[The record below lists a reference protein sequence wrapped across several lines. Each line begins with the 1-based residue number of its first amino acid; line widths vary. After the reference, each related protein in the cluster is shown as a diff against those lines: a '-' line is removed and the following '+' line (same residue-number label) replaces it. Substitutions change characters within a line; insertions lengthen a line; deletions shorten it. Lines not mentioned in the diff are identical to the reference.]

1 MTADEQEFGIDDADR
16 VVNALDSQVDV
27 ESSTDHAEGSSHE
40 HPLLRRLNGPQKLA
54 AQHVHGPLLVLA
66 GPGSGK
72 TRVMT
77 HRIAHMIAQGVP
89 AWEIV
94 ALTFT
99 NKAADEMK
107 RRLAMLVPGQKVW
120 AGTFHKFCATLLRR
134 YASLVG
140 LKENFSIYDRDDQR
154 KALKQA
160 IEEADVELFQYTPD
174 EIANKISWAKNQLIS
189 PEEFAARPGDPLGSL
204 VERTYAAY
212 QRRLLDAN
220 AADFDD
226 LLYHVARLM
235 REHADLR
242 RALDQR
248 FKYILVDE
256 YQDTNLVQYMIV
268 RGLSMDHQNLAV
280 TGDPDQS
287 IYGWRGASLN
297 NIMEFEQDYPEVE
310 VVRLEQNYRSTS
322 TILSVA
328 DQLIRNNAY
337 RKHKELFTEN
347 AGGSPVKLVHYSDHR
362 DEADRIADQILDAIS
377 EGRRQARD
385 YAIFYRVNALSR
397 TLEQALRK
405 RGLPYQIVNGLEF
418 YQRREVKDVLAY
430 LLLLNNP
437 QDDIAFERIIN
448 VPARKIGKLTVGH
461 LRRHARQYRIPMID
475 AAREA
480 LTVDGLS
487 ARSAKMVAQF
497 VNLYDEL
504 RPLVTQPVEELM
516 GQVLIKTGYRDLL
529 ANSDKEEDQQR
540 LANIDELLSA
550 AREYDDD
557 FGEEGGL
564 EGFLEQASLVA
575 DTDALHTENDKI
587 TLMTL
592 HAAKGLE
599 FPCVFIVACEDNLIP
614 HSRSKNDP
622 DQIEEERRLLFVGIT
637 RAEEELQLS
646 LAHYRTLRGSD
657 FPTSA
662 SPFLLELPR
671 EQMDV
676 RDMGLGSRFQLPDYE
691 PDSGVEMAFDAPW
704 GFEAEAAAQD
714 SVEEEVYQDETET
727 PRKGKKSK
735 KPAAVSGVKLM
746 TAAQMAGESE
756 SKRVDPELFQF
767 GMLVSHPE
775 YGSGKIV
782 ALSGNGLKRT
792 ATIDFFG
799 GSQKKFRLA
808 FAPLQPISSVD

>member
-1 MTADEQEFGIDDADR
+1 MTEKED
-16 VVNALDSQVDV
+16 
-27 ESSTDHAEGSSHE
+27 GSSGSIPATG
-40 HPLLRRLNGPQKLA
+40 HPLLDRLNGPQKA
-54 AQHVHGPLLVLA
+54 AASHVEGALLVLA

-160 IEEADVELFQYTPD
+160 IEEAEVELFQYTPD

-189 PEEFAARPGDPLGSL
+189 PEEYTARPGDPLGSL
-204 VERTYAAY
+204 VERTYEAY

-226 LLYHVARLM
+226 LLYHVARLI
-235 REHADLR
+235 RDHEDLR

-268 RGLSMDHQNLAV
+268 RGLSIDHPNLAV

-297 NIMEFEQDYPEVE
+297 NIMEFEQDYPDVK
-310 VVRLEQNYRSTS
+310 VVRLEQNYRSTHA
-322 TILSVA
+322 ILSVA

-347 AGGSPVKLVHYSDHR
+347 QGGTAVKLVHYSDHR
-362 DEADRIADQILDAIS
+362 DEADRIADQILDAVQ

-385 YAIFYRVNALSR
+385 FAIFYRVNALSR
-397 TLEQALRK
+397 TLEQALRR

-418 YQRREVKDVLAY
+418 YQRREVKDILAY

-448 VPARKIGKLTVGH
+448 VPARKIGKTTVGH
-461 LRRHARQYRIPMID
+461 LRRHARQYRMPMID

-480 LTVDGLS
+480 LTIEGLS
-487 ARSAKMVAQF
+487 PRSAKMVAQF
-497 VNLYDEL
+497 VSLYDEL
-504 RPLVTQPVEELM
+504 SPLVTQPVEELM
-516 GQVLIKTGYRDLL
+516 GQVMVKTAYRDLL

-550 AREYDDD
+550 AREYDDEV
-557 FGEEGGL
+557 GEEGGL

-599 FPCVFIVACEDNLIP
+599 FPCVYIVACEDNLIP

-676 RDMGLGSRFQLPDYE
+676 RDMGLGSRFDLPDFMPE
-691 PDSGVEMAFDAPW
+691 TDVEMTFETPWEGDAD
-704 GFEAEAAAQD
+704 FSAD
-714 SVEEEVYQDETET
+714 SSPEEEVYDDQGSKSG
-727 PRKGKKSK
+727 KGGSKKKKSG
-735 KPAAVSGVKLM
+735 SGGHKLL
-746 TAAQMAGESE
+746 TAAQMAGESV
-756 SKRVDPELFQF
+756 SRRVDPELFQF

-782 ALSGNGLKRT
+782 ALSGRGLKRT
-792 ATIDFFG
+792 ASVDFFD

-808 FAPLQPISSVD
+808 FATLQPISAAD

>member
-1 MTADEQEFGIDDADR
+1 MTEKKD
-16 VVNALDSQVDV
+16 
-27 ESSTDHAEGSSHE
+27 GSSGSIHAMG
-40 HPLLRRLNGPQKLA
+40 HALLDRLNGPQKA
-54 AQHVHGPLLVLA
+54 AASHVEGALLVLA

-77 HRIAHMIAQGVP
+77 HRIAHMIGQGVP

-160 IEEADVELFQYTPD
+160 IEEAEVELFQYTPD

-189 PEEFAARPGDPLGSL
+189 PEEYTARPGDPLGSL
-204 VERTYAAY
+204 VERTYEAY
-212 QRRLLDAN
+212 QRRLLEAN

-226 LLYHVARLM
+226 LLYHVARLI
-235 REHADLR
+235 RDHEDLR

-268 RGLSMDHQNLAV
+268 RGLSIDHPNLAV

-297 NIMEFEQDYPEVE
+297 NIMEFEQDYPDVE
-310 VVRLEQNYRSTS
+310 VVRLEQNYRSTHA
-322 TILSVA
+322 ILSVA
-328 DQLIRNNAY
+328 DQLIRNNAF

-347 AGGSPVKLVHYSDHR
+347 QGGTAVKLVHYSDHR
-362 DEADRIADQILDAIS
+362 DEADRIADQILDAVQ

-385 YAIFYRVNALSR
+385 FAIFYRVNALSR
-397 TLEQALRK
+397 TLEQALRR

-418 YQRREVKDVLAY
+418 YQRREVKDILAY

-448 VPARKIGKLTVGH
+448 VPARKIGKTTVGH
-461 LRRHARQYRIPMID
+461 LRRHARQYRMPMID

-480 LTVDGLS
+480 LTIEGLS
-487 ARSAKMVAQF
+487 PRSAKMVAQF
-497 VNLYDEL
+497 VSLYDEL
-504 RPLVTQPVEELM
+504 SPLVTQPVEELM
-516 GQVLIKTGYRDLL
+516 GQVMVKTAYRDLL

-550 AREYDDD
+550 AREYDDEV
-557 FGEEGGL
+557 GEEGGL

-599 FPCVFIVACEDNLIP
+599 FPCVYIVACEDNLIP

-676 RDMGLGSRFQLPDYE
+676 RDMGLGSRFDLPDFMPE
-691 PDSGVEMAFDAPW
+691 TDVEMTFETPWEGDAD
-704 GFEAEAAAQD
+704 FSAD
-714 SVEEEVYQDETET
+714 SSPEEEVYDDQGAKSG
-727 PRKGKKSK
+727 KGGSKKKKSG
-735 KPAAVSGVKLM
+735 SGGHKLL
-746 TAAQMAGESE
+746 TAAQMAGESV
-756 SKRVDPELFQF
+756 SRRVDPELFQF

-782 ALSGNGLKRT
+782 ALSGRGLKRT
-792 ATIDFFG
+792 A
-799 GSQKKFRLA
+799 
-808 FAPLQPISSVD
+808 

>member
-1 MTADEQEFGIDDADR
+1 MTEKED
-16 VVNALDSQVDV
+16 
-27 ESSTDHAEGSSHE
+27 GSSGSIPAPG
-40 HPLLRRLNGPQKLA
+40 HPLLDRLNGPQKA
-54 AQHVHGPLLVLA
+54 AASHVEGALLVLA

-160 IEEADVELFQYTPD
+160 IEEAEVELFQYTPD

-189 PEEFAARPGDPLGSL
+189 PEEYTARPGDPLGSL
-204 VERTYAAY
+204 VERTYEAY
-212 QRRLLDAN
+212 QRRLLEAN

-226 LLYHVARLM
+226 LLYHVARLI
-235 REHADLR
+235 RDHEDLR

-268 RGLSMDHQNLAV
+268 RGLSIDHPNLAV

-297 NIMEFEQDYPEVE
+297 NIMEFEQDYPDVE
-310 VVRLEQNYRSTS
+310 VVRLEQNYRSTHA
-322 TILSVA
+322 ILSVA

-347 AGGSPVKLVHYSDHR
+347 QGGTAVKLVHYSDHR
-362 DEADRIADQILDAIS
+362 DEADRIADQILDAVQ

-385 YAIFYRVNALSR
+385 FAIFYRVNALSR
-397 TLEQALRK
+397 TLEQALRR

-418 YQRREVKDVLAY
+418 YQRREVKDILAY

-448 VPARKIGKLTVGH
+448 VPARKIGKTTVGH
-461 LRRHARQYRIPMID
+461 LRRHARQYRMPMID

-480 LTVDGLS
+480 LTIEGLS
-487 ARSAKMVAQF
+487 PRSAKMVAQF
-497 VNLYDEL
+497 VSLYDEL
-504 RPLVTQPVEELM
+504 SPLVTQPVEELM
-516 GQVLIKTGYRDLL
+516 GQVMVKTAYRDLL

-550 AREYDDD
+550 AREYDDEV
-557 FGEEGGL
+557 GEEGGL

-599 FPCVFIVACEDNLIP
+599 FPCVYIVACEDNLIP

-676 RDMGLGSRFQLPDYE
+676 RDMGLGSRFDLPDFMPE
-691 PDSGVEMAFDAPW
+691 TDVEMTFETPWEGDAD
-704 GFEAEAAAQD
+704 FSAD
-714 SVEEEVYQDETET
+714 SSPEEEVYDDQGSKSG
-727 PRKGKKSK
+727 KGGSKKKKSG
-735 KPAAVSGVKLM
+735 SGGHKLL
-746 TAAQMAGESE
+746 TAAQMAGESV
-756 SKRVDPELFQF
+756 SRRVDPELFQF

-782 ALSGNGLKRT
+782 ALSGRGLKRT
-792 ATIDFFG
+792 ASVDFFD

-808 FAPLQPISSVD
+808 FATLQPISAAD

>member
-1 MTADEQEFGIDDADR
+1 MTEKKD
-16 VVNALDSQVDV
+16 
-27 ESSTDHAEGSSHE
+27 GSSGSIHAMG
-40 HPLLRRLNGPQKLA
+40 HALLDRLNGPQKA
-54 AQHVHGPLLVLA
+54 AASHVEGALLVLA

-77 HRIAHMIAQGVP
+77 HRIAHMIGQGVP

-160 IEEADVELFQYTPD
+160 IEEAEVELFQYTPD

-189 PEEFAARPGDPLGSL
+189 PEEYTARPGDPLGSL
-204 VERTYAAY
+204 VERTYEAY
-212 QRRLLDAN
+212 QRRLLEAN
-220 AADFDD
+220 AVDFDD
-226 LLYHVARLM
+226 LLYHVARLI
-235 REHADLR
+235 RDHEDLR

-268 RGLSMDHQNLAV
+268 RGLSIDHPNLAV

-297 NIMEFEQDYPEVE
+297 NIMEFEQDYPDVE
-310 VVRLEQNYRSTS
+310 VVRLEQNYRSTHA
-322 TILSVA
+322 ILSVA

-347 AGGSPVKLVHYSDHR
+347 QGGTAVKLVHYSDHR
-362 DEADRIADQILDAIS
+362 DEADRIADQILDAVQ

-385 YAIFYRVNALSR
+385 FAIFYRVNALSR
-397 TLEQALRK
+397 TLEQALRR

-418 YQRREVKDVLAY
+418 YQRREVKDILAY

-448 VPARKIGKLTVGH
+448 VPARKIGKTTVGH
-461 LRRHARQYRIPMID
+461 LRRHARQYRMPMID

-480 LTVDGLS
+480 LTIEGLS
-487 ARSAKMVAQF
+487 PRSAKMVAQF
-497 VNLYDEL
+497 VSLYDEL
-504 RPLVTQPVEELM
+504 SPLVTQPVEELM
-516 GQVLIKTGYRDLL
+516 GQVMVKTAYRDLL

-550 AREYDDD
+550 AREYDDEV
-557 FGEEGGL
+557 GEEGGL

-599 FPCVFIVACEDNLIP
+599 FPCVYIVACEDNLIP

-676 RDMGLGSRFQLPDYE
+676 RDMGLGSRFDLPDLMPE
-691 PDSGVEMAFDAPW
+691 TDVEMTFETPWEGDAD
-704 GFEAEAAAQD
+704 FSVD
-714 SVEEEVYQDETET
+714 SSPEEEVYDDQGAKSG
-727 PRKGKKSK
+727 KGGSKKKKSG
-735 KPAAVSGVKLM
+735 SGGHKLL
-746 TAAQMAGESE
+746 TAAQMAGESV
-756 SKRVDPELFQF
+756 SRRVDPELFQF

-782 ALSGNGLKRT
+782 ALSGRGLKRT
-792 ATIDFFG
+792 ASVDFFD

-808 FAPLQPISSVD
+808 FATLQPISAAD

>member
-1 MTADEQEFGIDDADR
+1 MTEKKD
-16 VVNALDSQVDV
+16 
-27 ESSTDHAEGSSHE
+27 GSSGSIHAMG
-40 HPLLRRLNGPQKLA
+40 HALLDRLNGPQKA
-54 AQHVHGPLLVLA
+54 AASHVEGALLVLA

-77 HRIAHMIAQGVP
+77 HRIAHMIGQGVP

-160 IEEADVELFQYTPD
+160 IEEAEVELFQYTPD

-189 PEEFAARPGDPLGSL
+189 PEEYTARPGDPLGSL
-204 VERTYAAY
+204 VERTYEAY
-212 QRRLLDAN
+212 QRRLLEAN
-220 AADFDD
+220 AVDFDD
-226 LLYHVARLM
+226 LLYHVARLI
-235 REHADLR
+235 RDHEDLR

-268 RGLSMDHQNLAV
+268 RGLSIDHPNLAV

-297 NIMEFEQDYPEVE
+297 NIMEFEQDYPDVE
-310 VVRLEQNYRSTS
+310 VVRLEQNYRSTHA
-322 TILSVA
+322 ILSVA

-347 AGGSPVKLVHYSDHR
+347 QGGTAVKLVHYSDHR
-362 DEADRIADQILDAIS
+362 DEADRIADQILDAVQ

-385 YAIFYRVNALSR
+385 FAIFYRVNALSR
-397 TLEQALRK
+397 TLEQALRR

-418 YQRREVKDVLAY
+418 YQRREVKDILAY

-448 VPARKIGKLTVGH
+448 VPARKIGKTTVGH
-461 LRRHARQYRIPMID
+461 LRRHARQYRMPMID

-480 LTVDGLS
+480 LTIEGLS
-487 ARSAKMVAQF
+487 PRSAKMVAQF
-497 VNLYDEL
+497 VSLYDEL
-504 RPLVTQPVEELM
+504 SPLVTQPVEELM
-516 GQVLIKTGYRDLL
+516 GQVMVKTAYRDLL

-550 AREYDDD
+550 AREYDDEV
-557 FGEEGGL
+557 GEEGGL

-599 FPCVFIVACEDNLIP
+599 FPCVYIVACEDNLIP

-676 RDMGLGSRFQLPDYE
+676 RAMGLGSRFDLPDFMPE
-691 PDSGVEMAFDAPW
+691 TDVEMTFETPW
-704 GFEAEAAAQD
+704 EGYADFSAD
-714 SVEEEVYQDETET
+714 SSPEEEVYDDQGAKSG
-727 PRKGKKSK
+727 KGGSKKKKSG
-735 KPAAVSGVKLM
+735 SGGHKLL
-746 TAAQMAGESE
+746 TAAQMAGESV
-756 SKRVDPELFQF
+756 SRRVDPELFQF

-782 ALSGNGLKRT
+782 ALSGRGLKRT
-792 ATIDFFG
+792 ASVDFFD

-808 FAPLQPISSVD
+808 FATLQPISAAD

>member
-1 MTADEQEFGIDDADR
+1 MGH
-16 VVNALDSQVDV
+16 ALLD
-27 ESSTDHAEGSSHE
+27 
-40 HPLLRRLNGPQKLA
+40 RLNGPQKA
-54 AQHVHGPLLVLA
+54 AASHVEGALLVLA

-77 HRIAHMIAQGVP
+77 HRIAHMIGQGVP

-160 IEEADVELFQYTPD
+160 IEEAEVELFQYTPD

-189 PEEFAARPGDPLGSL
+189 PEEYTARPGDPLGSL
-204 VERTYAAY
+204 VERTYEAY
-212 QRRLLDAN
+212 QRRLLEAN
-220 AADFDD
+220 AVDFDD
-226 LLYHVARLM
+226 LLYHVARLI
-235 REHADLR
+235 RDHEDLR

-268 RGLSMDHQNLAV
+268 RGLSIDHPNLAV

-297 NIMEFEQDYPEVE
+297 NIMEFEQDYPDVE
-310 VVRLEQNYRSTS
+310 VVRLEQNYRSTHA
-322 TILSVA
+322 ILSVA

-347 AGGSPVKLVHYSDHR
+347 QGGTAVKLVHYSDHR
-362 DEADRIADQILDAIS
+362 DEADRIADQILDAVQ

-385 YAIFYRVNALSR
+385 FAIFYRVNALSR
-397 TLEQALRK
+397 TLEQALRR

-418 YQRREVKDVLAY
+418 YQRREVKDILAY

-448 VPARKIGKLTVGH
+448 VPARKIGKTTVGH
-461 LRRHARQYRIPMID
+461 LRRHARQYRMPMID

-480 LTVDGLS
+480 LTIEGLS
-487 ARSAKMVAQF
+487 PRSAKMVAQF
-497 VNLYDEL
+497 VSLYDEL
-504 RPLVTQPVEELM
+504 SPLVTQPVEELM
-516 GQVLIKTGYRDLL
+516 GQVMVKTAYRDLL

-550 AREYDDD
+550 AREYDDEV
-557 FGEEGGL
+557 GEEGGL

-599 FPCVFIVACEDNLIP
+599 FPCVYIVACEDNLIP

-676 RDMGLGSRFQLPDYE
+676 RDMGLGSRFDLPDFMPE
-691 PDSGVEMAFDAPW
+691 TDVEMTFETPWEGDAD
-704 GFEAEAAAQD
+704 FSAD
-714 SVEEEVYQDETET
+714 SSPEEEVYDDQGAKSG
-727 PRKGKKSK
+727 KGGSKKKKS
-735 KPAAVSGVKLM
+735 
-746 TAAQMAGESE
+746 
-756 SKRVDPELFQF
+756 
-767 GMLVSHPE
+767 
-775 YGSGKIV
+775 GSN
-782 ALSGNGLKRT
+782 LLY
-792 ATIDFFG
+792 
-799 GSQKKFRLA
+799 L
-808 FAPLQPISSVD
+808 

>member
-1 MTADEQEFGIDDADR
+1 MGH
-16 VVNALDSQVDV
+16 ALLD
-27 ESSTDHAEGSSHE
+27 
-40 HPLLRRLNGPQKLA
+40 RLNGPQKA
-54 AQHVHGPLLVLA
+54 AASHVEGALLVLA

-160 IEEADVELFQYTPD
+160 IEEAEVELFQYTPD

-189 PEEFAARPGDPLGSL
+189 PEEYTARPGDPLGSL
-204 VERTYAAY
+204 VERTYEAY
-212 QRRLLDAN
+212 QRRLLEAN
-220 AADFDD
+220 AVDFDD
-226 LLYHVARLM
+226 LLYHVARLI
-235 REHADLR
+235 RDHEDLR

-268 RGLSMDHQNLAV
+268 RGLSIDHPNLAV

-297 NIMEFEQDYPEVE
+297 NIMEFEQDYPDVE
-310 VVRLEQNYRSTS
+310 VVRLEQNYRSTHA
-322 TILSVA
+322 ILSVA

-347 AGGSPVKLVHYSDHR
+347 QGGTAVKLVHYSDHR
-362 DEADRIADQILDAIS
+362 DEADRIADQILDAVQ

-385 YAIFYRVNALSR
+385 FAIFYRVNALSR
-397 TLEQALRK
+397 TLEQALRR

-418 YQRREVKDVLAY
+418 YQRREVKDILAY

-448 VPARKIGKLTVGH
+448 VPARKIGKTTVGH
-461 LRRHARQYRIPMID
+461 LRRHARQYRMPMID

-480 LTVDGLS
+480 LTIEGLS
-487 ARSAKMVAQF
+487 PRSAKMVAQF
-497 VNLYDEL
+497 VSLYDEL
-504 RPLVTQPVEELM
+504 SPLVTQPVEELM
-516 GQVLIKTGYRDLL
+516 GQVMVKTAYRDLL

-550 AREYDDD
+550 AREYDDEV
-557 FGEEGGL
+557 GEEGGL

-599 FPCVFIVACEDNLIP
+599 FPCVYIVACEDNLIP

-676 RDMGLGSRFQLPDYE
+676 RDMGLGSRFDLPDFMPE
-691 PDSGVEMAFDAPW
+691 TDVEMTFETPWEGDAD
-704 GFEAEAAAQD
+704 FSAD
-714 SVEEEVYQDETET
+714 SSPEEEVYDDQGAKSG
-727 PRKGKKSK
+727 KGGSKKKKSG
-735 KPAAVSGVKLM
+735 SGGHKLL
-746 TAAQMAGESE
+746 TAAQMAGESV
-756 SKRVDPELFQF
+756 SRRVDPELFQF

-782 ALSGNGLKRT
+782 ALSGRGLKRT
-792 ATIDFFG
+792 ASVDFFD

-808 FAPLQPISSVD
+808 FATLQPISAAD

>member
-1 MTADEQEFGIDDADR
+1 MTEKKD
-16 VVNALDSQVDV
+16 
-27 ESSTDHAEGSSHE
+27 GSSGSIHAMG
-40 HPLLRRLNGPQKLA
+40 HALLDRLNGPQKA
-54 AQHVHGPLLVLA
+54 AASHVEGALLVLA

-77 HRIAHMIAQGVP
+77 HRIAHMIGQGVP

-160 IEEADVELFQYTPD
+160 IEEAEVELFQYTPD

-189 PEEFAARPGDPLGSL
+189 PEEYTARPGDPLGSL
-204 VERTYAAY
+204 VERTYEAY
-212 QRRLLDAN
+212 QRRLLEAN
-220 AADFDD
+220 AVDFDD
-226 LLYHVARLM
+226 LLYHVARLI
-235 REHADLR
+235 RDHEDLR

-268 RGLSMDHQNLAV
+268 RGLSIDHPNLAV

-297 NIMEFEQDYPEVE
+297 NIMEFEQDYPDVE
-310 VVRLEQNYRSTS
+310 VVRLEQNYRSTHA
-322 TILSVA
+322 ILSVA

-347 AGGSPVKLVHYSDHR
+347 QGGTAVKLVHYSDHR
-362 DEADRIADQILDAIS
+362 DEADRIADQILDAVQ

-385 YAIFYRVNALSR
+385 FAIFYRVNALSR
-397 TLEQALRK
+397 TLEQALRR

-418 YQRREVKDVLAY
+418 YQRREVKDILAY

-448 VPARKIGKLTVGH
+448 VPARKIGKTTVGH
-461 LRRHARQYRIPMID
+461 LRRHARQYRMPMID

-480 LTVDGLS
+480 LTIEGLS
-487 ARSAKMVAQF
+487 PRSAKMVAQF
-497 VNLYDEL
+497 VSLYDEL
-504 RPLVTQPVEELM
+504 SPLVTQPVEELM
-516 GQVLIKTGYRDLL
+516 GQVMVKTAYRDLL

-550 AREYDDD
+550 AREYDDEV
-557 FGEEGGL
+557 GEEGGL

-599 FPCVFIVACEDNLIP
+599 FPCVYIVACEDNLIP

-676 RDMGLGSRFQLPDYE
+676 RDMGLGSRFDLPDFMPE
-691 PDSGVEMAFDAPW
+691 TDVEMTFETPWEGDAD
-704 GFEAEAAAQD
+704 FSAE
-714 SVEEEVYQDETET
+714 SSPEEEVYDDQGAKSG
-727 PRKGKKSK
+727 KGGSKKKKSG
-735 KPAAVSGVKLM
+735 SGGHKLL
-746 TAAQMAGESE
+746 TAAQMAGESV
-756 SKRVDPELFQF
+756 SRRVDPELFQF

-782 ALSGNGLKRT
+782 ALSGRGLKRT
-792 ATIDFFG
+792 ASVDFFD

-808 FAPLQPISSVD
+808 FATLQPISAAD

>member
-1 MTADEQEFGIDDADR
+1 MTEKKD
-16 VVNALDSQVDV
+16 
-27 ESSTDHAEGSSHE
+27 GSSGSIHAMG
-40 HPLLRRLNGPQKLA
+40 HALLDRLNGPQKA
-54 AQHVHGPLLVLA
+54 AASHVEGALLVLA

-77 HRIAHMIAQGVP
+77 HRIAHMIGQGVP

-160 IEEADVELFQYTPD
+160 IEEAEVELFQYTPD

-189 PEEFAARPGDPLGSL
+189 PEEYTARPGDPLGSL
-204 VERTYAAY
+204 VERTYEAY
-212 QRRLLDAN
+212 QRRLLEAN
-220 AADFDD
+220 AVDFDD
-226 LLYHVARLM
+226 LLYHVARLI
-235 REHADLR
+235 RDHEDLR

-268 RGLSMDHQNLAV
+268 RGLSIDHPNLAV

-297 NIMEFEQDYPEVE
+297 NIMEFEQDYPDVE
-310 VVRLEQNYRSTS
+310 VVRLEQNYRSTHA
-322 TILSVA
+322 ILSVA

-347 AGGSPVKLVHYSDHR
+347 QGGTAVKLVHYSDHR
-362 DEADRIADQILDAIS
+362 DEADRIADQILDAVQ

-385 YAIFYRVNALSR
+385 FAIFYRVNALSR
-397 TLEQALRK
+397 TLEQALRR

-418 YQRREVKDVLAY
+418 YQRREVKDILAY

-448 VPARKIGKLTVGH
+448 VPARKIGKTTVGH
-461 LRRHARQYRIPMID
+461 LRRHARQYRMPMID

-480 LTVDGLS
+480 LTIEGLS
-487 ARSAKMVAQF
+487 PRSAKMVAQF
-497 VNLYDEL
+497 VSLYYEL
-504 RPLVTQPVEELM
+504 SPLVTQPVEELM
-516 GQVLIKTGYRDLL
+516 GQVMVKTAYRDLL

-550 AREYDDD
+550 AREYDDEV
-557 FGEEGGL
+557 GEEGGL

-599 FPCVFIVACEDNLIP
+599 FPCVYIVACEDNLIP

-676 RDMGLGSRFQLPDYE
+676 RDMGLGSRFDLPDFMPE
-691 PDSGVEMAFDAPW
+691 TDVEMTFETPWEGDAD
-704 GFEAEAAAQD
+704 FSAD
-714 SVEEEVYQDETET
+714 SSPEEEVYDDQGAKSG
-727 PRKGKKSK
+727 KGGSKKKKSG
-735 KPAAVSGVKLM
+735 SGGHKLL
-746 TAAQMAGESE
+746 TAAQMAGESV
-756 SKRVDPELFQF
+756 SRRVDPELFQF

-782 ALSGNGLKRT
+782 ALSGRGLKRT
-792 ATIDFFG
+792 ASVDFFD

-808 FAPLQPISSVD
+808 FATLQPISAAD

>member
-1 MTADEQEFGIDDADR
+1 MTEKKD
-16 VVNALDSQVDV
+16 
-27 ESSTDHAEGSSHE
+27 GSSGSIHAMG
-40 HPLLRRLNGPQKLA
+40 HALLDRLNGPQKA
-54 AQHVHGPLLVLA
+54 AASHVEGALLVLA

-77 HRIAHMIAQGVP
+77 HRIAHMIGQGVP

-160 IEEADVELFQYTPD
+160 IEEAEVELFQYTPD

-189 PEEFAARPGDPLGSL
+189 PEEYTARPGDPLGSL
-204 VERTYAAY
+204 VERTYEAY
-212 QRRLLDAN
+212 QRRLLEAN
-220 AADFDD
+220 AVDFDD
-226 LLYHVARLM
+226 LLYHVARLI
-235 REHADLR
+235 RDHEDLR

-268 RGLSMDHQNLAV
+268 RGLSIDHPNLAV

-297 NIMEFEQDYPEVE
+297 NIMEFEQDYPDVE
-310 VVRLEQNYRSTS
+310 VVRLEQNYRSTHA
-322 TILSVA
+322 ILSVA

-347 AGGSPVKLVHYSDHR
+347 QGGTAVKLVHYSDHR
-362 DEADRIADQILDAIS
+362 DEADRIADQILDAVQ

-385 YAIFYRVNALSR
+385 FAIFYRVNALSR
-397 TLEQALRK
+397 TLEQALRR

-418 YQRREVKDVLAY
+418 YQRREVKDILAY

-448 VPARKIGKLTVGH
+448 VPARKIGKTTVGH
-461 LRRHARQYRIPMID
+461 LRRHARQYRMPMID

-480 LTVDGLS
+480 LTIEGLS
-487 ARSAKMVAQF
+487 PRSAKMVAQF
-497 VNLYDEL
+497 VSLYDEL
-504 RPLVTQPVEELM
+504 SPLVTQPVEELM
-516 GQVLIKTGYRDLL
+516 GQVMVKTAYRDLL

-550 AREYDDD
+550 AREYDDEV
-557 FGEEGGL
+557 GEEGGL

-599 FPCVFIVACEDNLIP
+599 FPCVYIVACEDTLIP

-676 RDMGLGSRFQLPDYE
+676 RDMGLGSRFDLPDFMPE
-691 PDSGVEMAFDAPW
+691 TDVEMTFETPWEGDAD
-704 GFEAEAAAQD
+704 FSAD
-714 SVEEEVYQDETET
+714 SSPEEEVYDDQGAKSG
-727 PRKGKKSK
+727 KGGSKKKKSG
-735 KPAAVSGVKLM
+735 SGGHKLL
-746 TAAQMAGESE
+746 TAAQMAGESV
-756 SKRVDPELFQF
+756 SRRVDPELFQF

-782 ALSGNGLKRT
+782 ALSGRGLKRT
-792 ATIDFFG
+792 ASVDFFD

-808 FAPLQPISSVD
+808 FATLQPISAAD

>member
-1 MTADEQEFGIDDADR
+1 MGH
-16 VVNALDSQVDV
+16 ALLD
-27 ESSTDHAEGSSHE
+27 
-40 HPLLRRLNGPQKLA
+40 RLNGPQKA
-54 AQHVHGPLLVLA
+54 AASHVEGALLVLA

-77 HRIAHMIAQGVP
+77 HRIAHMIGQGVP

-160 IEEADVELFQYTPD
+160 IEEAEVELFQYTPD

-189 PEEFAARPGDPLGSL
+189 PEEYTARPGDPLGSL
-204 VERTYAAY
+204 VERTYEAY
-212 QRRLLDAN
+212 QRRLLEAN
-220 AADFDD
+220 AVDFDD
-226 LLYHVARLM
+226 LLYHVARLI
-235 REHADLR
+235 RDHEDLR

-268 RGLSMDHQNLAV
+268 RGLSIDHPNLAV

-297 NIMEFEQDYPEVE
+297 NIMEFEQDYPDVE
-310 VVRLEQNYRSTS
+310 VVRLEQNYRSTHA
-322 TILSVA
+322 ILSVA

-347 AGGSPVKLVHYSDHR
+347 QGGTAVKLVHYSDHR
-362 DEADRIADQILDAIS
+362 DEADRIADQILDAVQ

-385 YAIFYRVNALSR
+385 FAIFYRVNALSR
-397 TLEQALRK
+397 TLEQALRR

-418 YQRREVKDVLAY
+418 YQRREVKDILAY

-448 VPARKIGKLTVGH
+448 VPARKIGKTTVGH
-461 LRRHARQYRIPMID
+461 LRRHARQYRMPMID

-480 LTVDGLS
+480 LTIEGLS
-487 ARSAKMVAQF
+487 PRSAKMVAQF
-497 VNLYDEL
+497 VSLYDEL
-504 RPLVTQPVEELM
+504 SPLVTQPVEELM
-516 GQVLIKTGYRDLL
+516 GQVMVKTAYRDLL

-550 AREYDDD
+550 AREYDDEV
-557 FGEEGGL
+557 GEEGGL

-599 FPCVFIVACEDNLIP
+599 FPCVYIVACEDNLIP

-676 RDMGLGSRFQLPDYE
+676 RDMGLGSRFDLPDFMPE
-691 PDSGVEMAFDAPW
+691 TDVEMTFETPWEGDAD
-704 GFEAEAAAQD
+704 FSAD
-714 SVEEEVYQDETET
+714 SSPEEEVYDDQGA
-727 PRKGKKSK
+727 K
-735 KPAAVSGVKLM
+735 
-746 TAAQMAGESE
+746 
-756 SKRVDPELFQF
+756 
-767 GMLVSHPE
+767 
-775 YGSGKIV
+775 SGK
-782 ALSGNGLKRT
+782 A
-792 ATIDFFG
+792 
-799 GSQKKFRLA
+799 GSK
-808 FAPLQPISSVD
+808 

>member
-1 MTADEQEFGIDDADR
+1 MTEKKD
-16 VVNALDSQVDV
+16 
-27 ESSTDHAEGSSHE
+27 GSSGSIHAMG
-40 HPLLRRLNGPQKLA
+40 HALLDRLNGPQKA
-54 AQHVHGPLLVLA
+54 AASHVEGALLVLA

-160 IEEADVELFQYTPD
+160 IEEAEVELFQYTPD

-189 PEEFAARPGDPLGSL
+189 PEEYTARPGDPLGSL
-204 VERTYAAY
+204 VERTYEAY
-212 QRRLLDAN
+212 QRRLLEAN
-220 AADFDD
+220 AVDFDD
-226 LLYHVARLM
+226 LLYHVARLI
-235 REHADLR
+235 RDHEDLR

-268 RGLSMDHQNLAV
+268 RGLSIDHPNLAV

-297 NIMEFEQDYPEVE
+297 NIMEFEQDYPDVE
-310 VVRLEQNYRSTS
+310 VVRLEQNYRSTHA
-322 TILSVA
+322 ILSVA

-347 AGGSPVKLVHYSDHR
+347 QGGTAVKLVHYSDHR
-362 DEADRIADQILDAIS
+362 DEADRIADQILDAVQ

-385 YAIFYRVNALSR
+385 FAIFYRVNALSR
-397 TLEQALRK
+397 TLEQALRR

-418 YQRREVKDVLAY
+418 YQRREVKDILAY

-448 VPARKIGKLTVGH
+448 VPARKIGKTTVGH
-461 LRRHARQYRIPMID
+461 LRRHARQYRMPMID

-480 LTVDGLS
+480 LTIEGLS
-487 ARSAKMVAQF
+487 PRSAKMVAQF
-497 VNLYDEL
+497 VSLYDEL
-504 RPLVTQPVEELM
+504 SPLVTQPVEELM
-516 GQVLIKTGYRDLL
+516 GQVMVKTAYRDLL

-550 AREYDDD
+550 AREYDDEV
-557 FGEEGGL
+557 GEEGGL

-599 FPCVFIVACEDNLIP
+599 FPCVYIVACEDNLIP

-676 RDMGLGSRFQLPDYE
+676 RDMGLGSRFDLPDFMPE
-691 PDSGVEMAFDAPW
+691 TDVEMTFETPWEGDAD
-704 GFEAEAAAQD
+704 FSAD
-714 SVEEEVYQDETET
+714 SSPEEEVYDDQGAKS
-727 PRKGKKSK
+727 RKGGSKKKKSG
-735 KPAAVSGVKLM
+735 SGGHKLL
-746 TAAQMAGESE
+746 TAAQMAGESV
-756 SKRVDPELFQF
+756 SRRVDPELFQF

-782 ALSGNGLKRT
+782 ALSGRGLKRT
-792 ATIDFFG
+792 ASVDFFD

-808 FAPLQPISSVD
+808 FATLQPISAAD

>member
-1 MTADEQEFGIDDADR
+1 MTEKKD
-16 VVNALDSQVDV
+16 
-27 ESSTDHAEGSSHE
+27 GSSGSIHAMG
-40 HPLLRRLNGPQKLA
+40 HALLDRLNGPQKA
-54 AQHVHGPLLVLA
+54 AASHVEGALLVLA

-77 HRIAHMIAQGVP
+77 HRIAHMIGQGVP

-160 IEEADVELFQYTPD
+160 IEEAEVELFQYTPD

-189 PEEFAARPGDPLGSL
+189 PEEYTARP
-204 VERTYAAY
+204 E
-212 QRRLLDAN
+212 
-220 AADFDD
+220 
-226 LLYHVARLM
+226 
-235 REHADLR
+235 DLR

-268 RGLSMDHQNLAV
+268 RGLSIDHPNLAV

-297 NIMEFEQDYPEVE
+297 NIMEFEQDYPDVE
-310 VVRLEQNYRSTS
+310 VVRLEQNYRSTHA
-322 TILSVA
+322 ILSVA

-347 AGGSPVKLVHYSDHR
+347 QGGTAVKLVHYSDHR
-362 DEADRIADQILDAIS
+362 DEADRIADQILDAVQ

-385 YAIFYRVNALSR
+385 FAIFYRVNALSR
-397 TLEQALRK
+397 TLEQALRR

-418 YQRREVKDVLAY
+418 YQRREVKDILAY

-448 VPARKIGKLTVGH
+448 VPARKIGKTTVGH
-461 LRRHARQYRIPMID
+461 LRRHARQYRMPMID

-480 LTVDGLS
+480 LTIEGLS
-487 ARSAKMVAQF
+487 TRSAKMVAQF
-497 VNLYDEL
+497 VSLYDEL
-504 RPLVTQPVEELM
+504 SPLVTQPVEELM
-516 GQVLIKTGYRDLL
+516 GQVMVKTAYRDLL

-550 AREYDDD
+550 AREYDDEV
-557 FGEEGGL
+557 GEEGGL

-599 FPCVFIVACEDNLIP
+599 FPCVYIVACEDNLIP

-676 RDMGLGSRFQLPDYE
+676 RDMGLGSRFDLPDFMPE
-691 PDSGVEMAFDAPW
+691 TDVEMTFETPWEGDAD
-704 GFEAEAAAQD
+704 FSAD
-714 SVEEEVYQDETET
+714 SSPEEEVYDDQGAKSG
-727 PRKGKKSK
+727 KGGSKKKKSG
-735 KPAAVSGVKLM
+735 SGGHKLL
-746 TAAQMAGESE
+746 TAAQMAGESV
-756 SKRVDPELFQF
+756 SRRVDPELFQF

-782 ALSGNGLKRT
+782 ALSGRGLKRT
-792 ATIDFFG
+792 ASVDFFD

-808 FAPLQPISSVD
+808 FATLQPISAAD

>member
-1 MTADEQEFGIDDADR
+1 MTEKED
-16 VVNALDSQVDV
+16 
-27 ESSTDHAEGSSHE
+27 GSSGSIPAPG
-40 HPLLRRLNGPQKLA
+40 HPLLDRLNGPQKA
-54 AQHVHGPLLVLA
+54 AASHVEGALLVLA

-77 HRIAHMIAQGVP
+77 HRIAHMIGQGVP

-160 IEEADVELFQYTPD
+160 IEEAEVELFQYTPD

-189 PEEFAARPGDPLGSL
+189 PEEYTARPGDPLGSL
-204 VERTYAAY
+204 VERTYEAY
-212 QRRLLDAN
+212 QRRLLEAN
-220 AADFDD
+220 AVDFDD
-226 LLYHVARLM
+226 LLYHVARLI
-235 REHADLR
+235 RDHEDLR

-268 RGLSMDHQNLAV
+268 RGLSIDHPNLAV

-297 NIMEFEQDYPEVE
+297 NIMEFEQDYPDVE
-310 VVRLEQNYRSTS
+310 VVRLEQNYRSTHA
-322 TILSVA
+322 ILSVA

-347 AGGSPVKLVHYSDHR
+347 QGGTAVKLVHYSDHR
-362 DEADRIADQILDAIS
+362 DEADRIADQILDAVQ

-385 YAIFYRVNALSR
+385 FAIFYRVNALSR
-397 TLEQALRK
+397 TLEQALRR

-418 YQRREVKDVLAY
+418 YQRREVKDILAY

-448 VPARKIGKLTVGH
+448 VPARKIGKTTVGH
-461 LRRHARQYRIPMID
+461 LRRHARQYRMPMID

-480 LTVDGLS
+480 LTIEGLS
-487 ARSAKMVAQF
+487 PRSAKMVAQF
-497 VNLYDEL
+497 VSLYDEL
-504 RPLVTQPVEELM
+504 SPLVTQPVEELM
-516 GQVLIKTGYRDLL
+516 GQVMVKTAYRDLL

-550 AREYDDD
+550 AREYDDEV
-557 FGEEGGL
+557 GEEGGL

-599 FPCVFIVACEDNLIP
+599 FPCVYIVACEDNLIP

-676 RDMGLGSRFQLPDYE
+676 RDMGLGSRFDLPDFMPE
-691 PDSGVEMAFDAPW
+691 TDVEMTFETPWEGDAD
-704 GFEAEAAAQD
+704 FSAD
-714 SVEEEVYQDETET
+714 SSPEEEVYDDQGAKSG
-727 PRKGKKSK
+727 KGGSKKKKSG
-735 KPAAVSGVKLM
+735 SGGHKLL
-746 TAAQMAGESE
+746 TAAQMAGESV
-756 SKRVDPELFQF
+756 SRRVDPELFQF

-782 ALSGNGLKRT
+782 ALSGRGLKRT
-792 ATIDFFG
+792 ASVDFFD

-808 FAPLQPISSVD
+808 FATLQPISAAD

>member
-1 MTADEQEFGIDDADR
+1 MTEKED
-16 VVNALDSQVDV
+16 
-27 ESSTDHAEGSSHE
+27 GSSGSIPATG
-40 HPLLRRLNGPQKLA
+40 HPLLDRLNGPQKA
-54 AQHVHGPLLVLA
+54 AASHVEGALLVLA

-160 IEEADVELFQYTPD
+160 IEEAEVELFQYTPD

-189 PEEFAARPGDPLGSL
+189 PEEYTARPGDPLGSL
-204 VERTYAAY
+204 VERTYEAY
-212 QRRLLDAN
+212 QRRLLEAN

-226 LLYHVARLM
+226 LLYHVARLI
-235 REHADLR
+235 RDHEDLR

-268 RGLSMDHQNLAV
+268 RGLSIDHPNLAV

-297 NIMEFEQDYPEVE
+297 NIMEFEQDYPDVE
-310 VVRLEQNYRSTS
+310 VVRLEQNYRSTHA
-322 TILSVA
+322 ILSVA

-347 AGGSPVKLVHYSDHR
+347 QGGTAVKLVHYSDHR
-362 DEADRIADQILDAIS
+362 DEADRIADQILDAVQ

-385 YAIFYRVNALSR
+385 FAIFYRVNALSR
-397 TLEQALRK
+397 TLEQALRR

-418 YQRREVKDVLAY
+418 YQRREVKDILAY

-448 VPARKIGKLTVGH
+448 VPARKIGKTTVGH
-461 LRRHARQYRIPMID
+461 LRRHARQYRMPMID

-480 LTVDGLS
+480 LTIEGLS
-487 ARSAKMVAQF
+487 PRSAKMVAQF
-497 VNLYDEL
+497 VSLYDEL
-504 RPLVTQPVEELM
+504 SPLVTQPVEELM
-516 GQVLIKTGYRDLL
+516 GQVMVKTAYRDLL

-550 AREYDDD
+550 AREYDDEV
-557 FGEEGGL
+557 GEEGGL

-599 FPCVFIVACEDNLIP
+599 FPCVYIVACEDNLIP

-676 RDMGLGSRFQLPDYE
+676 RDMGLGSRFDLPDFMPE
-691 PDSGVEMAFDAPW
+691 TDVEMTFETPWEGDAD
-704 GFEAEAAAQD
+704 FSAD
-714 SVEEEVYQDETET
+714 SSPEEEVYDDQGSKSG
-727 PRKGKKSK
+727 KGGSKKKKSG
-735 KPAAVSGVKLM
+735 SGGHKLL
-746 TAAQMAGESE
+746 TAAQMAGESV
-756 SKRVDPELFQF
+756 SRRVDPELFQF

-782 ALSGNGLKRT
+782 ALSGRGLKRT
-792 ATIDFFG
+792 ASVDFFD

-808 FAPLQPISSVD
+808 FATLQPISAAD

>member
-1 MTADEQEFGIDDADR
+1 MGH
-16 VVNALDSQVDV
+16 ALLD
-27 ESSTDHAEGSSHE
+27 
-40 HPLLRRLNGPQKLA
+40 RLNGPQKA
-54 AQHVHGPLLVLA
+54 AASHVEGALLVLA

-77 HRIAHMIAQGVP
+77 HRIAHMIGQGVP

-160 IEEADVELFQYTPD
+160 IEEAEVELFQYTPD

-189 PEEFAARPGDPLGSL
+189 PEEYTARPGDPLGSL
-204 VERTYAAY
+204 VERTYEAY
-212 QRRLLDAN
+212 QRRLLEAN
-220 AADFDD
+220 AVDFDD
-226 LLYHVARLM
+226 LLYHVARLI
-235 REHADLR
+235 RDHEDLR

-268 RGLSMDHQNLAV
+268 RGLSIDHPNLAV

-297 NIMEFEQDYPEVE
+297 NIMEFEQDYPDVE
-310 VVRLEQNYRSTS
+310 VVRLEQNYRSTHA
-322 TILSVA
+322 ILSVA

-347 AGGSPVKLVHYSDHR
+347 QGGTAVKLVHYSDHR
-362 DEADRIADQILDAIS
+362 DEADRIADQILDAVQ

-385 YAIFYRVNALSR
+385 FAIFYRVNALSR
-397 TLEQALRK
+397 TLEQALRR

-418 YQRREVKDVLAY
+418 YQRREVKDILAY

-448 VPARKIGKLTVGH
+448 VPARKIGKTTVGH
-461 LRRHARQYRIPMID
+461 LRRHARQYRMPMID

-480 LTVDGLS
+480 LTIEGLS
-487 ARSAKMVAQF
+487 PRSAKMVAQF
-497 VNLYDEL
+497 VSLYDEL
-504 RPLVTQPVEELM
+504 SPLVTQPVEELM
-516 GQVLIKTGYRDLL
+516 GQVMVKTAYRDLL

-550 AREYDDD
+550 AREYDDEV
-557 FGEEGGL
+557 GEEGGL

-599 FPCVFIVACEDNLIP
+599 FPCVYIVACEDNLIP

-676 RDMGLGSRFQLPDYE
+676 RDMGLGSRFDLPDFMPE
-691 PDSGVEMAFDAPW
+691 TDVEMTFETPWEGDAD
-704 GFEAEAAAQD
+704 FSAD
-714 SVEEEVYQDETET
+714 SSPEEEVYDDQGAKSG
-727 PRKGKKSK
+727 KGGSKKKKSG
-735 KPAAVSGVKLM
+735 SGGHKLL
-746 TAAQMAGESE
+746 TAAQMAGESV
-756 SKRVDPELFQF
+756 SRRVDPELFQF

-782 ALSGNGLKRT
+782 ALSGRGLKRT
-792 ATIDFFG
+792 ASVDFFD

-808 FAPLQPISSVD
+808 FATLQPISAAD

>member
-1 MTADEQEFGIDDADR
+1 MTEKKD
-16 VVNALDSQVDV
+16 
-27 ESSTDHAEGSSHE
+27 GSSGSIHAMG
-40 HPLLRRLNGPQKLA
+40 HALLDRLNGPQKA
-54 AQHVHGPLLVLA
+54 AASHVEGALLVLA

-77 HRIAHMIAQGVP
+77 HRIAHMIGQGVP

-160 IEEADVELFQYTPD
+160 IEEAEVELFQYTPD

-189 PEEFAARPGDPLGSL
+189 PEEYTARPGDPLGSL
-204 VERTYAAY
+204 VERTYEAY
-212 QRRLLDAN
+212 QRRLLEAN
-220 AADFDD
+220 AVDFDD
-226 LLYHVARLM
+226 LLYHVARLI
-235 REHADLR
+235 RDHEDLR

-268 RGLSMDHQNLAV
+268 RGLSIDHPNLAV

-297 NIMEFEQDYPEVE
+297 NIMEFEQDYPDVE
-310 VVRLEQNYRSTS
+310 VVRLEQNYRSTHA
-322 TILSVA
+322 ILSVA

-347 AGGSPVKLVHYSDHR
+347 QGGTAVKLVHYSDHR
-362 DEADRIADQILDAIS
+362 DEADRIADQILDAVQ

-385 YAIFYRVNALSR
+385 FAIFYRVNALSR
-397 TLEQALRK
+397 TLEQALRR

-418 YQRREVKDVLAY
+418 YQRREVKDILAY

-448 VPARKIGKLTVGH
+448 VPARKIGKTTVGH
-461 LRRHARQYRIPMID
+461 LRRHARQYRMPMID

-480 LTVDGLS
+480 LTIEGLS
-487 ARSAKMVAQF
+487 PRSAKMVAQF
-497 VNLYDEL
+497 VSLYDEL
-504 RPLVTQPVEELM
+504 SPLVTQPVEELM
-516 GQVLIKTGYRDLL
+516 GQVMVKTAYRDLL

-550 AREYDDD
+550 AREYDDEV
-557 FGEEGGL
+557 GEEGGL

-599 FPCVFIVACEDNLIP
+599 FPCVYIVACEDNLIP

-676 RDMGLGSRFQLPDYE
+676 RDMGLGSRFDLPDFMPE
-691 PDSGVEMAFDAPW
+691 TDVEMTFETPWEGDAD
-704 GFEAEAAAQD
+704 FSAD
-714 SVEEEVYQDETET
+714 SSPEEEVYDDQGAKSG
-727 PRKGKKSK
+727 KGGSKKKKSG
-735 KPAAVSGVKLM
+735 SGGHKLL
-746 TAAQMAGESE
+746 TAAQMAGESV
-756 SKRVDPELFQF
+756 SRRVDPELFQF

-782 ALSGNGLKRT
+782 ALSGRGLKRT
-792 ATIDFFG
+792 ASVDFFD

-808 FAPLQPISSVD
+808 FSTLQPISAAD

>member
-1 MTADEQEFGIDDADR
+1 MTEKKD
-16 VVNALDSQVDV
+16 
-27 ESSTDHAEGSSHE
+27 GSSGSIHAMG
-40 HPLLRRLNGPQKLA
+40 HALLDRLNGPQKA
-54 AQHVHGPLLVLA
+54 AASHVEGALLVLA

-77 HRIAHMIAQGVP
+77 HRIAHMIGQGVP

-160 IEEADVELFQYTPD
+160 IEEAEVELFQYTPD

-189 PEEFAARPGDPLGSL
+189 PEEYTARPGDPLGSL
-204 VERTYAAY
+204 VERTYEAY
-212 QRRLLDAN
+212 QRRLLEAN
-220 AADFDD
+220 AVDFDD
-226 LLYHVARLM
+226 LLYHVARLI
-235 REHADLR
+235 RDHEDLR

-268 RGLSMDHQNLAV
+268 RGLSIDHPNLAV

-297 NIMEFEQDYPEVE
+297 NIMEFEQDYPDVE
-310 VVRLEQNYRSTS
+310 VVRLEQNYRSTHA
-322 TILSVA
+322 ILSVA

-347 AGGSPVKLVHYSDHR
+347 QGGTAVKLVHYSDHR
-362 DEADRIADQILDAIS
+362 DEADRIADQILDAVQ

-385 YAIFYRVNALSR
+385 FAIFYRVNALSR
-397 TLEQALRK
+397 TLEQALRR

-418 YQRREVKDVLAY
+418 YQRREVKDILAY

-448 VPARKIGKLTVGH
+448 VPARKIGKTTVGH
-461 LRRHARQYRIPMID
+461 LRRHARQYRMPMID

-480 LTVDGLS
+480 LTIEGLS
-487 ARSAKMVAQF
+487 PRSAKMVAQF
-497 VNLYDEL
+497 VSLYDEL
-504 RPLVTQPVEELM
+504 SPLVTQPVEELM
-516 GQVLIKTGYRDLL
+516 GQVMVKTAYRDLL

-550 AREYDDD
+550 AREYDDEV
-557 FGEEGGL
+557 GEEVGL

-599 FPCVFIVACEDNLIP
+599 FPCVYIVACEDNLIP

-676 RDMGLGSRFQLPDYE
+676 RDMGLGSRFDLPDFMPE
-691 PDSGVEMAFDAPW
+691 TDVEMTFETPWEGDAD
-704 GFEAEAAAQD
+704 FSAD
-714 SVEEEVYQDETET
+714 SSPEEEVYDDQGAKSG
-727 PRKGKKSK
+727 KGGSKKKKSG
-735 KPAAVSGVKLM
+735 SGGHKLL
-746 TAAQMAGESE
+746 TAAQMAGESV
-756 SKRVDPELFQF
+756 SRRVDPELFQF

-782 ALSGNGLKRT
+782 ALSGRGLKRT
-792 ATIDFFG
+792 ASVDFFD

-808 FAPLQPISSVD
+808 FATLQPISAAD

>member
-1 MTADEQEFGIDDADR
+1 MTEKED
-16 VVNALDSQVDV
+16 
-27 ESSTDHAEGSSHE
+27 GSSGSIPAPG
-40 HPLLRRLNGPQKLA
+40 HPLLDRLNGPQKA
-54 AQHVHGPLLVLA
+54 AASHVEGALLVLA

-160 IEEADVELFQYTPD
+160 IEEAEVELFQYTPD

-189 PEEFAARPGDPLGSL
+189 PEEYTARPGDPLGSL
-204 VERTYAAY
+204 VERTYEAY
-212 QRRLLDAN
+212 QRRLLEAN
-220 AADFDD
+220 AVDFDD
-226 LLYHVARLM
+226 LLYHVARLI
-235 REHADLR
+235 RDHEDLR

-268 RGLSMDHQNLAV
+268 RGLSIDHPNLAV

-297 NIMEFEQDYPEVE
+297 NIMEFEQDYPDVE
-310 VVRLEQNYRSTS
+310 VVRLEQNYRSTHA
-322 TILSVA
+322 ILSVA

-347 AGGSPVKLVHYSDHR
+347 QGGTAVKLVHYSDHR
-362 DEADRIADQILDAIS
+362 DEADRIADQILDAVQ

-385 YAIFYRVNALSR
+385 FAIFYRVNALSR
-397 TLEQALRK
+397 TLEQALRR

-418 YQRREVKDVLAY
+418 YQRREVKDILAY

-448 VPARKIGKLTVGH
+448 VPARKIGKTTVGH
-461 LRRHARQYRIPMID
+461 LRRHARQYRMPMID

-480 LTVDGLS
+480 LTIEGLS
-487 ARSAKMVAQF
+487 PRSAKMVAQF
-497 VNLYDEL
+497 VSLYDEL
-504 RPLVTQPVEELM
+504 SPLVTQPVEELM
-516 GQVLIKTGYRDLL
+516 GQVMVKTAYRDLL

-550 AREYDDD
+550 AREYDDEV
-557 FGEEGGL
+557 GEEGGL

-599 FPCVFIVACEDNLIP
+599 FPCVYIVACEDNLIP

-676 RDMGLGSRFQLPDYE
+676 RDMGLGSRFDLPDFMPE
-691 PDSGVEMAFDAPW
+691 TDVEMTFETPWEGDAD
-704 GFEAEAAAQD
+704 FSAE
-714 SVEEEVYQDETET
+714 SSPEEEVYDDQGAKSG
-727 PRKGKKSK
+727 KGGSKKKKSG
-735 KPAAVSGVKLM
+735 SGGHKLL
-746 TAAQMAGESE
+746 TAAQMAGESV
-756 SKRVDPELFQF
+756 SRRVDPELFQF

-782 ALSGNGLKRT
+782 ALSGRGLKRT
-792 ATIDFFG
+792 ASVDFFD

-808 FAPLQPISSVD
+808 FATLQPISAAD

>member
-1 MTADEQEFGIDDADR
+1 MTEKED
-16 VVNALDSQVDV
+16 
-27 ESSTDHAEGSSHE
+27 GSSGSIPAPG
-40 HPLLRRLNGPQKLA
+40 HPLLDRLNGPQKA
-54 AQHVHGPLLVLA
+54 AASHVEGALLVLA

-160 IEEADVELFQYTPD
+160 IEEAEVELFQYTPD

-189 PEEFAARPGDPLGSL
+189 PEEYTARPGDPLGSL
-204 VERTYAAY
+204 VERTYEAY
-212 QRRLLDAN
+212 QRRLLEAN

-226 LLYHVARLM
+226 LLYHVARLI
-235 REHADLR
+235 RDHEDLR

-268 RGLSMDHQNLAV
+268 RGLSIDHPNLAV

-297 NIMEFEQDYPEVE
+297 NIMEFEQDYPDVE
-310 VVRLEQNYRSTS
+310 VVRLEQNYRSTHA
-322 TILSVA
+322 ILSVA

-347 AGGSPVKLVHYSDHR
+347 QGGTAVKLVHYSDHR
-362 DEADRIADQILDAIS
+362 DEADRIADQILDAVQ

-385 YAIFYRVNALSR
+385 FAIFYRVNALSR
-397 TLEQALRK
+397 TLEQALRR

-418 YQRREVKDVLAY
+418 YQRREVKDILAY

-448 VPARKIGKLTVGH
+448 VPARKIGKTTVGH
-461 LRRHARQYRIPMID
+461 LRRHARQYRMPMID

-480 LTVDGLS
+480 LTIEGLS
-487 ARSAKMVAQF
+487 PRSAKMVAQF
-497 VNLYDEL
+497 VSLYDEL
-504 RPLVTQPVEELM
+504 SPLVTQPVEELM
-516 GQVLIKTGYRDLL
+516 GQVMVKTAYRDLL

-550 AREYDDD
+550 AREYDDEV
-557 FGEEGGL
+557 GEEGGL

-599 FPCVFIVACEDNLIP
+599 FPCVYIVACEDNLIP

-676 RDMGLGSRFQLPDYE
+676 RDMGLGSRFDLPDFMPE
-691 PDSGVEMAFDAPW
+691 TDVEMTFETPWEGDAD
-704 GFEAEAAAQD
+704 FSAD
-714 SVEEEVYQDETET
+714 SSPEEEVYDDQGAKSG
-727 PRKGKKSK
+727 KGGSKKKKSG
-735 KPAAVSGVKLM
+735 SGGHKLL
-746 TAAQMAGESE
+746 TAAQMAGESV
-756 SKRVDPELFQF
+756 SRRVDPELFQF

-782 ALSGNGLKRT
+782 ALSGRGLKRT
-792 ATIDFFG
+792 ASVDFFD

-808 FAPLQPISSVD
+808 FATLQPISAAD

>member
-1 MTADEQEFGIDDADR
+1 MTEKKD
-16 VVNALDSQVDV
+16 
-27 ESSTDHAEGSSHE
+27 GSSGSIHAMG
-40 HPLLRRLNGPQKLA
+40 HALLDRLNGPQKA
-54 AQHVHGPLLVLA
+54 AASHVEGALLVLA

-160 IEEADVELFQYTPD
+160 IEEAEVELFQYTPD

-189 PEEFAARPGDPLGSL
+189 PEEYTARPGDPLGSL
-204 VERTYAAY
+204 VERTYEAY
-212 QRRLLDAN
+212 QRRLLEAN
-220 AADFDD
+220 AVDFDD
-226 LLYHVARLM
+226 LLYHVARLI
-235 REHADLR
+235 RDHEDLR

-268 RGLSMDHQNLAV
+268 RGLSIDHPNLAV

-297 NIMEFEQDYPEVE
+297 NIMEFEQDYPDVE
-310 VVRLEQNYRSTS
+310 VVRLEQNYRSTHA
-322 TILSVA
+322 ILSVA
-328 DQLIRNNAY
+328 DQLIRNNAF

-347 AGGSPVKLVHYSDHR
+347 QGGTAVKLVHYSDHR
-362 DEADRIADQILDAIS
+362 DEADRIADQILDAVQ

-385 YAIFYRVNALSR
+385 FAIFYRVNALSR
-397 TLEQALRK
+397 TLEQALRR

-418 YQRREVKDVLAY
+418 YQRREVKDILAY

-448 VPARKIGKLTVGH
+448 VPARKIGKTTVGH
-461 LRRHARQYRIPMID
+461 LRRHARQYRMPMID

-480 LTVDGLS
+480 LTIEGLS
-487 ARSAKMVAQF
+487 PRSAKMVAQF
-497 VNLYDEL
+497 VSLYDEL
-504 RPLVTQPVEELM
+504 SPLVTQPVEELM
-516 GQVLIKTGYRDLL
+516 GQVMVKTAYRDLL

-550 AREYDDD
+550 AREYDDEV
-557 FGEEGGL
+557 GEEGGL

-599 FPCVFIVACEDNLIP
+599 FPCVYIVACEDNLIP

-676 RDMGLGSRFQLPDYE
+676 RDMGLGSRFDLPDFMPE
-691 PDSGVEMAFDAPW
+691 TDVEMTFETPWEGDAD
-704 GFEAEAAAQD
+704 FSAD
-714 SVEEEVYQDETET
+714 SSPEEEVYDDQGAKS
-727 PRKGKKSK
+727 RKGGSKKKKSG
-735 KPAAVSGVKLM
+735 SGGHKLL
-746 TAAQMAGESE
+746 TAAQMAGESV
-756 SKRVDPELFQF
+756 SRRVDPELFQF

-782 ALSGNGLKRT
+782 ALSGRGLKRT
-792 ATIDFFG
+792 ASVDFFD

-808 FAPLQPISSVD
+808 FATLQPISAAD

>member
-1 MTADEQEFGIDDADR
+1 MTEKED
-16 VVNALDSQVDV
+16 
-27 ESSTDHAEGSSHE
+27 GSSGSIPAPG
-40 HPLLRRLNGPQKLA
+40 HPLLDRLNGPQKA
-54 AQHVHGPLLVLA
+54 AASHVEGALLVLA

-77 HRIAHMIAQGVP
+77 HRIAHMIGQGVP

-160 IEEADVELFQYTPD
+160 IEEAEVELFQYTPD

-189 PEEFAARPGDPLGSL
+189 PEEYTARPGDPLGSL
-204 VERTYAAY
+204 VERTYEAY
-212 QRRLLDAN
+212 QRRLLEAN
-220 AADFDD
+220 AVDFDD
-226 LLYHVARLM
+226 LLYHVARLI
-235 REHADLR
+235 RDHEDLR

-268 RGLSMDHQNLAV
+268 RGLSIDHPNLAV

-297 NIMEFEQDYPEVE
+297 NIMEFEQDYPDVE
-310 VVRLEQNYRSTS
+310 VVRLEQNYRSTHA
-322 TILSVA
+322 ILSVA

-347 AGGSPVKLVHYSDHR
+347 QGGTAVKLVHYSDHR
-362 DEADRIADQILDAIS
+362 DEADRIADQILDAVQ

-385 YAIFYRVNALSR
+385 FAIFYRVNALSR
-397 TLEQALRK
+397 TLEQALRR

-418 YQRREVKDVLAY
+418 YQRREVKDILAY

-448 VPARKIGKLTVGH
+448 VPARKIGKTTLGH
-461 LRRHARQYRIPMID
+461 LRRHARQYRMPMID

-480 LTVDGLS
+480 LTIEGLS
-487 ARSAKMVAQF
+487 PRSAKMVAQF
-497 VNLYDEL
+497 VSLYDEL
-504 RPLVTQPVEELM
+504 SPLVTQPVEELM
-516 GQVLIKTGYRDLL
+516 GQVMVKTAYRDLL

-550 AREYDDD
+550 AREYDDEV
-557 FGEEGGL
+557 GEEGGL

-599 FPCVFIVACEDNLIP
+599 FPCVYIVACEDNLIP

-676 RDMGLGSRFQLPDYE
+676 RDMGLGSRFDLPDFMPE
-691 PDSGVEMAFDAPW
+691 TDVEMTFETPWEGDAD
-704 GFEAEAAAQD
+704 FSAD
-714 SVEEEVYQDETET
+714 SSPEEEVYDDQGAKSG
-727 PRKGKKSK
+727 KGGSKKKKSG
-735 KPAAVSGVKLM
+735 SGGHKLL
-746 TAAQMAGESE
+746 TAAQMAGESV
-756 SKRVDPELFQF
+756 SRRVDPELFQF

-782 ALSGNGLKRT
+782 ALSGRGLKRT
-792 ATIDFFG
+792 ASVDFFD

-808 FAPLQPISSVD
+808 FATLQPISAAD

>member
-1 MTADEQEFGIDDADR
+1 MTEKED
-16 VVNALDSQVDV
+16 
-27 ESSTDHAEGSSHE
+27 GSSGSIPATG
-40 HPLLRRLNGPQKLA
+40 HPLLDRLNGPQKA
-54 AQHVHGPLLVLA
+54 AASHVEGALLVLA

-160 IEEADVELFQYTPD
+160 IEEAEVELFQYTPD

-189 PEEFAARPGDPLGSL
+189 PEEYTARPGDPLGSL
-204 VERTYAAY
+204 VERTYEAY
-212 QRRLLDAN
+212 QRRLLEAN

-226 LLYHVARLM
+226 LLYHVARLI
-235 REHADLR
+235 RDHEDLR

-268 RGLSMDHQNLAV
+268 RGLSIDHPNLAV

-297 NIMEFEQDYPEVE
+297 NIMEFEQDYPDVE
-310 VVRLEQNYRSTS
+310 VVRLEQNYRSTHA
-322 TILSVA
+322 ILSVA

-347 AGGSPVKLVHYSDHR
+347 QGGTAVKLVHYSDHR
-362 DEADRIADQILDAIS
+362 DEADRIADQILDAVQ

-385 YAIFYRVNALSR
+385 FAIFYRVNALSR
-397 TLEQALRK
+397 TLEQALRR

-418 YQRREVKDVLAY
+418 YQRREVKDILAY

-448 VPARKIGKLTVGH
+448 VPARKIGKTTVGH
-461 LRRHARQYRIPMID
+461 LRRHARQYRMPMID

-480 LTVDGLS
+480 LTIEGLS
-487 ARSAKMVAQF
+487 PRSAKMVAQF
-497 VNLYDEL
+497 VSLYDEL
-504 RPLVTQPVEELM
+504 SPLVTQPVEELM
-516 GQVLIKTGYRDLL
+516 GQVMVKTAYRDLL

-550 AREYDDD
+550 AREYDDEV
-557 FGEEGGL
+557 GEEGGL

-599 FPCVFIVACEDNLIP
+599 FPCVYIVACEDNLIP

-622 DQIEEERRLLFVGIT
+622 EQIEEERRLLFVGIT

-676 RDMGLGSRFQLPDYE
+676 RDMGLGSRFDLPDFMPE
-691 PDSGVEMAFDAPW
+691 TDVEMTFETPWEGDAD
-704 GFEAEAAAQD
+704 FSAD
-714 SVEEEVYQDETET
+714 SSPEEEVYDDQGSKSG
-727 PRKGKKSK
+727 KGGSKKKKSG
-735 KPAAVSGVKLM
+735 SGGHKLL
-746 TAAQMAGESE
+746 TAAQMAGESVNR
-756 SKRVDPELFQF
+756 RVDPELFQF

-782 ALSGNGLKRT
+782 ALSGRGLKRT
-792 ATIDFFG
+792 ASVDFFD

-808 FAPLQPISSVD
+808 FATLQPISAAD

>member
-1 MTADEQEFGIDDADR
+1 MTEKKD
-16 VVNALDSQVDV
+16 
-27 ESSTDHAEGSSHE
+27 GSSGSIHAMG
-40 HPLLRRLNGPQKLA
+40 HALLDRLNGPQKA
-54 AQHVHGPLLVLA
+54 AASHVEGALLVLA

-77 HRIAHMIAQGVP
+77 HRIAHMIGQGVP

-160 IEEADVELFQYTPD
+160 IEEAEVELFQYTPD

-189 PEEFAARPGDPLGSL
+189 PEEYTARPGDPLGSL
-204 VERTYAAY
+204 VERTYEAY
-212 QRRLLDAN
+212 QRRLLEAN
-220 AADFDD
+220 AVDFDD
-226 LLYHVARLM
+226 LLYHVARLI
-235 REHADLR
+235 RDHEDLR

-268 RGLSMDHQNLAV
+268 RGLSIDHPNLAV

-297 NIMEFEQDYPEVE
+297 NIMEFEQDYPDVE
-310 VVRLEQNYRSTS
+310 VVRLEQNYRSTHA
-322 TILSVA
+322 ILSVA

-347 AGGSPVKLVHYSDHR
+347 QGGTAVKLVHYSDHR
-362 DEADRIADQILDAIS
+362 DEADRIADQILDAVQ

-385 YAIFYRVNALSR
+385 FAIFYRVNALSR
-397 TLEQALRK
+397 TLEQALRR

-418 YQRREVKDVLAY
+418 YQRREVKDILAY

-448 VPARKIGKLTVGH
+448 VPARKIGKTTVGH
-461 LRRHARQYRIPMID
+461 LRRHARQYRMPMID

-480 LTVDGLS
+480 LTIEGLS
-487 ARSAKMVAQF
+487 PRSAKMVAQF
-497 VNLYDEL
+497 VSLYDEL
-504 RPLVTQPVEELM
+504 SPLVTQPVEELM
-516 GQVLIKTGYRDLL
+516 GQVMVKTAYRDLL

-550 AREYDDD
+550 AREYDDEV
-557 FGEEGGL
+557 GEEGGL

-599 FPCVFIVACEDNLIP
+599 FPCVYIVACEDNLIP

-676 RDMGLGSRFQLPDYE
+676 RDMGLGSRFDLPDFMPE
-691 PDSGVEMAFDAPW
+691 TDVEMTFETPWEGDAD
-704 GFEAEAAAQD
+704 FSAD
-714 SVEEEVYQDETET
+714 SSPEEEVYDDQGAKSG
-727 PRKGKKSK
+727 KGGSKKKKSG
-735 KPAAVSGVKLM
+735 SGGHKLL
-746 TAAQMAGESE
+746 TAAQMAGESV
-756 SKRVDPELFQF
+756 SRRVDPELFQF

-782 ALSGNGLKRT
+782 ALSGRGLKRT
-792 ATIDFFG
+792 ASVDFFD

-808 FAPLQPISSVD
+808 FATLQPISAAD

>member
-1 MTADEQEFGIDDADR
+1 MGH
-16 VVNALDSQVDV
+16 ALLD
-27 ESSTDHAEGSSHE
+27 
-40 HPLLRRLNGPQKLA
+40 RLNGPQKA
-54 AQHVHGPLLVLA
+54 AASHVEGALLVLA

-77 HRIAHMIAQGVP
+77 HRIAHMIGQGVP

-160 IEEADVELFQYTPD
+160 IEEAEVELFQYTPD

-189 PEEFAARPGDPLGSL
+189 PEEYTARPGDPLGSL
-204 VERTYAAY
+204 VERTYEAY
-212 QRRLLDAN
+212 QRRLLEAN

-226 LLYHVARLM
+226 LLYHVARLI
-235 REHADLR
+235 RDHEDLR

-268 RGLSMDHQNLAV
+268 RGLSIDHPNLAV

-297 NIMEFEQDYPEVE
+297 NIMEFEQDYPDVE
-310 VVRLEQNYRSTS
+310 VVRLEQNYRSTHA
-322 TILSVA
+322 ILSVA

-347 AGGSPVKLVHYSDHR
+347 QGGTAVKLVHYSDHR
-362 DEADRIADQILDAIS
+362 DEADRIADQILDAVQ

-385 YAIFYRVNALSR
+385 FAIFYRVNALSR
-397 TLEQALRK
+397 TLEQALRR

-418 YQRREVKDVLAY
+418 YQRREVKDILAY

-448 VPARKIGKLTVGH
+448 VPARKIGKTTVGH
-461 LRRHARQYRIPMID
+461 LRRHARQYRMPMID

-480 LTVDGLS
+480 LTIEGLS
-487 ARSAKMVAQF
+487 PRSAKMVAQF
-497 VNLYDEL
+497 VSLYDEL
-504 RPLVTQPVEELM
+504 SPLVTQPVEELM
-516 GQVLIKTGYRDLL
+516 GQVMVKTAYRDLL

-550 AREYDDD
+550 AREYDDEV
-557 FGEEGGL
+557 GEEGGL

-599 FPCVFIVACEDNLIP
+599 FPCVYIVACEDNLIP

-676 RDMGLGSRFQLPDYE
+676 RDMGLGSRFDLPDFMPE
-691 PDSGVEMAFDAPW
+691 TDVEMTFETPWEGDAD
-704 GFEAEAAAQD
+704 FSAD
-714 SVEEEVYQDETET
+714 SSPEEEVYDDQGAKSG
-727 PRKGKKSK
+727 KGGSKKKKSG
-735 KPAAVSGVKLM
+735 SGGHKLL
-746 TAAQMAGESE
+746 TAAQMAGESV
-756 SKRVDPELFQF
+756 SRRVDPELFQF

-782 ALSGNGLKRT
+782 ALSGRGLKRT
-792 ATIDFFG
+792 ASVDFFD

-808 FAPLQPISSVD
+808 FATLQPISAAD

>member
-1 MTADEQEFGIDDADR
+1 MTEKKD
-16 VVNALDSQVDV
+16 
-27 ESSTDHAEGSSHE
+27 GSSGSIHAMG
-40 HPLLRRLNGPQKLA
+40 HALLDRLNGPQKA
-54 AQHVHGPLLVLA
+54 AASHVEGALLVLA

-77 HRIAHMIAQGVP
+77 HRIAHMIGQGVP

-160 IEEADVELFQYTPD
+160 IEEAEVELFQYTPD

-189 PEEFAARPGDPLGSL
+189 PEEYTARPGDPLGSL
-204 VERTYAAY
+204 VERTYEAY
-212 QRRLLDAN
+212 QRRLLEAN
-220 AADFDD
+220 AVDFDD
-226 LLYHVARLM
+226 LLYHVARLI
-235 REHADLR
+235 RDHEDLR

-268 RGLSMDHQNLAV
+268 RGLSIDHPNLAV

-297 NIMEFEQDYPEVE
+297 NIMEFEQDYPDVE
-310 VVRLEQNYRSTS
+310 VVRLEQNYRSTHA
-322 TILSVA
+322 ILSVA

-347 AGGSPVKLVHYSDHR
+347 QGGTAVKLVHYSDHR
-362 DEADRIADQILDAIS
+362 DEADRIADQILDAVQ

-385 YAIFYRVNALSR
+385 FAIFYRVNALSR
-397 TLEQALRK
+397 TLEQALRR

-418 YQRREVKDVLAY
+418 YQRREVKDILAY

-448 VPARKIGKLTVGH
+448 VPARKIGKTTVGH
-461 LRRHARQYRIPMID
+461 LRRHARQYRMPMID

-480 LTVDGLS
+480 LTIEGLS
-487 ARSAKMVAQF
+487 PRSAKMVAQF
-497 VNLYDEL
+497 VSLYDEL
-504 RPLVTQPVEELM
+504 SPLVTQPVEELM
-516 GQVLIKTGYRDLL
+516 GQVMVKTAYRDLL

-550 AREYDDD
+550 AREYDDEV
-557 FGEEGGL
+557 GEEGGL

-599 FPCVFIVACEDNLIP
+599 FPCVYIVACEDNLIP

-676 RDMGLGSRFQLPDYE
+676 RDMGLGSRIDLPDFMPE
-691 PDSGVEMAFDAPW
+691 TDVEMTFETPWEGDAD
-704 GFEAEAAAQD
+704 FSAD
-714 SVEEEVYQDETET
+714 SSPEEEVYDDQGAKSG
-727 PRKGKKSK
+727 KGGSKKKKSG
-735 KPAAVSGVKLM
+735 SGGHKLL
-746 TAAQMAGESE
+746 TAAQMAGESV
-756 SKRVDPELFQF
+756 SRRVDPELFQF

-782 ALSGNGLKRT
+782 ALSGRGLKRT
-792 ATIDFFG
+792 ASVDFFD

-808 FAPLQPISSVD
+808 FATLQPISAAD

>member
-1 MTADEQEFGIDDADR
+1 MTEKKD
-16 VVNALDSQVDV
+16 
-27 ESSTDHAEGSSHE
+27 GSSGSIHAMG
-40 HPLLRRLNGPQKLA
+40 HALLDRLNGPQKA
-54 AQHVHGPLLVLA
+54 AASHVEGALLVLA

-77 HRIAHMIAQGVP
+77 HRIAHMIGQGVP

-160 IEEADVELFQYTPD
+160 IEEAEVELFQYTPD

-189 PEEFAARPGDPLGSL
+189 PEEYTARPGDPLGSL
-204 VERTYAAY
+204 VERTYEAY
-212 QRRLLDAN
+212 QRRLLEAN
-220 AADFDD
+220 AVDFDD
-226 LLYHVARLM
+226 LLYHVARLI
-235 REHADLR
+235 RDHEDLR

-268 RGLSMDHQNLAV
+268 RGLSIDHPNLAV

-297 NIMEFEQDYPEVE
+297 NIMEFEQDYPDVE
-310 VVRLEQNYRSTS
+310 VVRLEQNYRSTHA
-322 TILSVA
+322 ILSVA
-328 DQLIRNNAY
+328 DQLIRNNDY

-347 AGGSPVKLVHYSDHR
+347 QGGTAVKLVHYSDHR
-362 DEADRIADQILDAIS
+362 DEADRIADQILDAVQ

-385 YAIFYRVNALSR
+385 FAIFYRVNALSR
-397 TLEQALRK
+397 TLEQALRR

-418 YQRREVKDVLAY
+418 YQRREVKDILAY

-448 VPARKIGKLTVGH
+448 VPARKIGKTTVGH
-461 LRRHARQYRIPMID
+461 LRRHARQYRMPMID

-480 LTVDGLS
+480 LTIEGLS
-487 ARSAKMVAQF
+487 PRSAKMVAQF
-497 VNLYDEL
+497 VSLYDEL
-504 RPLVTQPVEELM
+504 SPLVTQPVEELM
-516 GQVLIKTGYRDLL
+516 GQVMVKTAYRDLL

-550 AREYDDD
+550 AREYDDEV
-557 FGEEGGL
+557 GEEGGL

-599 FPCVFIVACEDNLIP
+599 FPCVYIVACEDNLIP

-676 RDMGLGSRFQLPDYE
+676 RDMGLGSRFDLPDFMPE
-691 PDSGVEMAFDAPW
+691 TDVEMTFETPWEGDAD
-704 GFEAEAAAQD
+704 FSAD
-714 SVEEEVYQDETET
+714 SSPEEEVYDDQGAKSG
-727 PRKGKKSK
+727 KGGSKKKKSG
-735 KPAAVSGVKLM
+735 SGGHKLL
-746 TAAQMAGESE
+746 TAAQMAGESV
-756 SKRVDPELFQF
+756 SRRVDPELFQF

-782 ALSGNGLKRT
+782 ALSGRGLKRT
-792 ATIDFFG
+792 ASVDFFD

-808 FAPLQPISSVD
+808 FATLQPISAAD

>member
-1 MTADEQEFGIDDADR
+1 MTEKED
-16 VVNALDSQVDV
+16 
-27 ESSTDHAEGSSHE
+27 GSSGSIPAPG
-40 HPLLRRLNGPQKLA
+40 HPLLDRLNGPQKA
-54 AQHVHGPLLVLA
+54 AASHVEGALLVLA

-160 IEEADVELFQYTPD
+160 IEEAEVELFQYTPD

-189 PEEFAARPGDPLGSL
+189 PEEYTARPGDPLGSL
-204 VERTYAAY
+204 VERTYEAY
-212 QRRLLDAN
+212 QRRLLEAN

-226 LLYHVARLM
+226 LLYHVARLI
-235 REHADLR
+235 RDHEDLR

-268 RGLSMDHQNLAV
+268 RGLSIDHPNLAV

-297 NIMEFEQDYPEVE
+297 NIMEFEQDYPDVE
-310 VVRLEQNYRSTS
+310 VVRLEQNYRSTHA
-322 TILSVA
+322 ILSVA

-347 AGGSPVKLVHYSDHR
+347 QGGTAVKLVHYSDHR
-362 DEADRIADQILDAIS
+362 DEADRIADQILDAVQ

-385 YAIFYRVNALSR
+385 FAIFYRVNALSR
-397 TLEQALRK
+397 TLEQALRR

-418 YQRREVKDVLAY
+418 YQRREVKDILAY

-448 VPARKIGKLTVGH
+448 VPARKIGKTTVGH
-461 LRRHARQYRIPMID
+461 LRRHARQYRMPMID

-480 LTVDGLS
+480 LTIEGLS
-487 ARSAKMVAQF
+487 PRSAKMVAQF
-497 VNLYDEL
+497 VSLYDEL
-504 RPLVTQPVEELM
+504 SPLVTQPVEELM
-516 GQVLIKTGYRDLL
+516 GQVMVKTAYRDLL

-550 AREYDDD
+550 AREYDDEV
-557 FGEEGGL
+557 GEEGGL

-599 FPCVFIVACEDNLIP
+599 FPCVYIVACEDNLIP

-676 RDMGLGSRFQLPDYE
+676 RDMGLGSRFDLPDFMPE
-691 PDSGVEMAFDAPW
+691 TDVEMTFETPW
-704 GFEAEAAAQD
+704 EGDTDFSAD
-714 SVEEEVYQDETET
+714 SSPEEEVYDDQGAKS
-727 PRKGKKSK
+727 RRGGSKKKKSG
-735 KPAAVSGVKLM
+735 SGGHKLL
-746 TAAQMAGESE
+746 TAAQMAGESV
-756 SKRVDPELFQF
+756 SRRVDPELFQF

-782 ALSGNGLKRT
+782 ALSGRGLKRT
-792 ATIDFFG
+792 ASVDFFD

-808 FAPLQPISSVD
+808 FATLQPISAAD

>member
-1 MTADEQEFGIDDADR
+1 MTEKED
-16 VVNALDSQVDV
+16 
-27 ESSTDHAEGSSHE
+27 GSSGSIPAAG
-40 HPLLRRLNGPQKLA
+40 HPLLDRLNGPQKA
-54 AQHVHGPLLVLA
+54 AASHVEGALLVLA

-160 IEEADVELFQYTPD
+160 IEEAEVELFQYTPD

-189 PEEFAARPGDPLGSL
+189 PEEYTARPGDPLGSL
-204 VERTYAAY
+204 VERTYEAY
-212 QRRLLDAN
+212 QRRLLEAN

-226 LLYHVARLM
+226 LLYHVARLI
-235 REHADLR
+235 RDHEDLR

-268 RGLSMDHQNLAV
+268 RGLSIDHPNLAV

-297 NIMEFEQDYPEVE
+297 NIMEFEQDYPDVE
-310 VVRLEQNYRSTS
+310 VVRLEQNYRSTHA
-322 TILSVA
+322 ILSVA

-347 AGGSPVKLVHYSDHR
+347 QGGTAVKLVHYSDHR
-362 DEADRIADQILDAIS
+362 DEADRIADQILDAVQ

-385 YAIFYRVNALSR
+385 FAIFYRVNALSR
-397 TLEQALRK
+397 TLEQALRR

-418 YQRREVKDVLAY
+418 YQRREVKDILAY

-448 VPARKIGKLTVGH
+448 VPARKIGKTTVGH
-461 LRRHARQYRIPMID
+461 LRRHARQYRMPMID

-480 LTVDGLS
+480 LTIEGLS
-487 ARSAKMVAQF
+487 PRSAKMVAQF
-497 VNLYDEL
+497 VSLYDEL
-504 RPLVTQPVEELM
+504 SPLVTQPVEELM
-516 GQVLIKTGYRDLL
+516 GQVMVKTAYRDLL

-550 AREYDDD
+550 AREYDDEV
-557 FGEEGGL
+557 GEEGGL

-599 FPCVFIVACEDNLIP
+599 FPCVYIVACEDNLIP

-676 RDMGLGSRFQLPDYE
+676 RDMGLGSRFDLPDFMPE
-691 PDSGVEMAFDAPW
+691 TDVEMTFETPWEGDAD
-704 GFEAEAAAQD
+704 FSAD
-714 SVEEEVYQDETET
+714 SSPEEEVYDDQGAKSG
-727 PRKGKKSK
+727 KGGSKKKKSG
-735 KPAAVSGVKLM
+735 SGGHKLL
-746 TAAQMAGESE
+746 TAAQMAGESV
-756 SKRVDPELFQF
+756 SRRVDPELFQF

-782 ALSGNGLKRT
+782 ALSGRGLKRT
-792 ATIDFFG
+792 ASVDFFD

-808 FAPLQPISSVD
+808 FATLQPISAAD

>member
-1 MTADEQEFGIDDADR
+1 MTEKKD
-16 VVNALDSQVDV
+16 
-27 ESSTDHAEGSSHE
+27 GSSGSIHAMG
-40 HPLLRRLNGPQKLA
+40 HALLDRLNGPQKA
-54 AQHVHGPLLVLA
+54 AASHVEGALLVLA

-77 HRIAHMIAQGVP
+77 HRIAHMIGQGVP

-160 IEEADVELFQYTPD
+160 IEEAEVELFQYTPD

-189 PEEFAARPGDPLGSL
+189 PEEYTARPGDPLGSL
-204 VERTYAAY
+204 VERTYEAY
-212 QRRLLDAN
+212 QRRLLEAN

-226 LLYHVARLM
+226 LLYHVARLI
-235 REHADLR
+235 RDHEDLR

-268 RGLSMDHQNLAV
+268 RGLSIDHPNLAV

-297 NIMEFEQDYPEVE
+297 NIMEFEQDYPDVE
-310 VVRLEQNYRSTS
+310 VVRLEQNYRSTHA
-322 TILSVA
+322 ILSVA

-347 AGGSPVKLVHYSDHR
+347 QGGTAVKLVHYSDHR
-362 DEADRIADQILDAIS
+362 DEADRIADQILDAVQ

-385 YAIFYRVNALSR
+385 FAIFYRVNALSR
-397 TLEQALRK
+397 TLEQALRR

-418 YQRREVKDVLAY
+418 YQRREVKDILAY

-448 VPARKIGKLTVGH
+448 VPARKIGKTTVGH
-461 LRRHARQYRIPMID
+461 LRRHARQYRMPMID

-480 LTVDGLS
+480 LTIEGLS
-487 ARSAKMVAQF
+487 PRSAKMVAQF
-497 VNLYDEL
+497 VSLYDEL
-504 RPLVTQPVEELM
+504 SPLVTQPVEELM
-516 GQVLIKTGYRDLL
+516 GQVMVKTAYRDLL

-550 AREYDDD
+550 AREYDDEV
-557 FGEEGGL
+557 GEEGGL

-599 FPCVFIVACEDNLIP
+599 FPCVYIVACEDNLIP

-637 RAEEELQLS
+637 RAAEELQLS

-676 RDMGLGSRFQLPDYE
+676 RDMGLGSRFDLPDFMPE
-691 PDSGVEMAFDAPW
+691 TDVEMTFETPWEGDAD
-704 GFEAEAAAQD
+704 FSAD
-714 SVEEEVYQDETET
+714 SSPEEEVYDDQGAKS
-727 PRKGKKSK
+727 RKGGSKKKKSG
-735 KPAAVSGVKLM
+735 SGGHKLL
-746 TAAQMAGESE
+746 TAAQMAGESV
-756 SKRVDPELFQF
+756 SRRVDPELFQF

-782 ALSGNGLKRT
+782 ALSGRGLKRT
-792 ATIDFFG
+792 ASVDFFD

-808 FAPLQPISSVD
+808 FATLQPISAAD

>member
-1 MTADEQEFGIDDADR
+1 MTEKKD
-16 VVNALDSQVDV
+16 
-27 ESSTDHAEGSSHE
+27 GSSGSIHAMG
-40 HPLLRRLNGPQKLA
+40 HALLDRLNGPQKA
-54 AQHVHGPLLVLA
+54 AASHVEGALLVLA

-77 HRIAHMIAQGVP
+77 HRIAHMIGQGVP

-160 IEEADVELFQYTPD
+160 IEEAEVELFQYTPD

-189 PEEFAARPGDPLGSL
+189 PEEYTARPGDPLGSL
-204 VERTYAAY
+204 VERTYEAY
-212 QRRLLDAN
+212 QRRLLEAN
-220 AADFDD
+220 AVDFDD
-226 LLYHVARLM
+226 LLYHVARLI
-235 REHADLR
+235 RDHEDLR

-268 RGLSMDHQNLAV
+268 RGLSIDHPNLAV

-297 NIMEFEQDYPEVE
+297 NIMEFEQDYPDVE
-310 VVRLEQNYRSTS
+310 VVRLEQNYRSTHA
-322 TILSVA
+322 ILSVA

-347 AGGSPVKLVHYSDHR
+347 QGGTAVKLVHYSDHR
-362 DEADRIADQILDAIS
+362 DEADRIADQILDAVQ

-385 YAIFYRVNALSR
+385 FAIFYRVNALSR
-397 TLEQALRK
+397 TLEQALRR

-418 YQRREVKDVLAY
+418 YQRREVKDILAY

-448 VPARKIGKLTVGH
+448 VPARNIGKTTVGH
-461 LRRHARQYRIPMID
+461 LRRHARQYRMPMID

-480 LTVDGLS
+480 LTIEGLS
-487 ARSAKMVAQF
+487 PRSAKMVAQF
-497 VNLYDEL
+497 VSLYDEL
-504 RPLVTQPVEELM
+504 SPLVTQPVEELM
-516 GQVLIKTGYRDLL
+516 GQVMVKTAYRDLL

-550 AREYDDD
+550 AREYDDEV
-557 FGEEGGL
+557 GEEGGL

-599 FPCVFIVACEDNLIP
+599 FPCVYIVACEDNLIP

-671 EQMDV
+671 DQMDV
-676 RDMGLGSRFQLPDYE
+676 RDMGLGSRFDLPDFMPE
-691 PDSGVEMAFDAPW
+691 TDVEMTFETPWEGDAD
-704 GFEAEAAAQD
+704 FSAD
-714 SVEEEVYQDETET
+714 SSPEEEVYDDQGAKSG
-727 PRKGKKSK
+727 KGGSKKKKSG
-735 KPAAVSGVKLM
+735 SGGHKLL
-746 TAAQMAGESE
+746 TAAQMAGESV
-756 SKRVDPELFQF
+756 SRRVDPELFQF

-782 ALSGNGLKRT
+782 ALSGRGLKRT
-792 ATIDFFG
+792 ASVDFFD

-808 FAPLQPISSVD
+808 FATLQPISAAD

>member
-1 MTADEQEFGIDDADR
+1 MTEKKD
-16 VVNALDSQVDV
+16 
-27 ESSTDHAEGSSHE
+27 GSSGSIHAMG
-40 HPLLRRLNGPQKLA
+40 HALLDRLNGPQKA
-54 AQHVHGPLLVLA
+54 AASHVKGALLVLA

-77 HRIAHMIAQGVP
+77 HRIAHMIGQGVP

-160 IEEADVELFQYTPD
+160 IEEAEVELFQYTPD

-189 PEEFAARPGDPLGSL
+189 PEEYTARPGDPLGSL
-204 VERTYAAY
+204 VERTYEAY
-212 QRRLLDAN
+212 QRRLLEAN
-220 AADFDD
+220 AVDFDD
-226 LLYHVARLM
+226 LLYHVARLI
-235 REHADLR
+235 RDHEDLR

-268 RGLSMDHQNLAV
+268 RGLSIDHPNLAV

-297 NIMEFEQDYPEVE
+297 NIMEFEQDYPDVE
-310 VVRLEQNYRSTS
+310 VVRLEQNYRSTHA
-322 TILSVA
+322 ILSVA

-347 AGGSPVKLVHYSDHR
+347 QGGTAVKLVHYSDHR
-362 DEADRIADQILDAIS
+362 DEADRIADQILDAVQ

-385 YAIFYRVNALSR
+385 FAIFYRVNALSR
-397 TLEQALRK
+397 TLEQALRR

-418 YQRREVKDVLAY
+418 YQRREVKDILAY

-448 VPARKIGKLTVGH
+448 VPARKIGKTTVGH
-461 LRRHARQYRIPMID
+461 LRRHARQYRMPMID

-480 LTVDGLS
+480 LTIEGLS
-487 ARSAKMVAQF
+487 PRSAKMVAQF
-497 VNLYDEL
+497 VSLYDEL
-504 RPLVTQPVEELM
+504 SPLVTQPVEELM
-516 GQVLIKTGYRDLL
+516 GQVMVKTAYRDLL

-550 AREYDDD
+550 AREYDDEV
-557 FGEEGGL
+557 GEEGGL

-599 FPCVFIVACEDNLIP
+599 FPCVYIVACEDNLIP

-676 RDMGLGSRFQLPDYE
+676 RDMGLGSRFDLPDFMPE
-691 PDSGVEMAFDAPW
+691 TDVEMTFETPWEGDAD
-704 GFEAEAAAQD
+704 FSAD
-714 SVEEEVYQDETET
+714 SSPEEEVYDDQGAKSG
-727 PRKGKKSK
+727 KGGSKKKKSG
-735 KPAAVSGVKLM
+735 SGGHKLL
-746 TAAQMAGESE
+746 TAAQMAGESV
-756 SKRVDPELFQF
+756 SRRVDPELFQF

-782 ALSGNGLKRT
+782 ALSGRGLKRT
-792 ATIDFFG
+792 ASVDFFD

-808 FAPLQPISSVD
+808 FATLQPISAAD

>member
-1 MTADEQEFGIDDADR
+1 MTEKKD
-16 VVNALDSQVDV
+16 
-27 ESSTDHAEGSSHE
+27 GSSGSIHAMG
-40 HPLLRRLNGPQKLA
+40 HALLDRLNGPQKA
-54 AQHVHGPLLVLA
+54 AASHVEGALLVLA

-77 HRIAHMIAQGVP
+77 HRIAHMIGQGVP

-160 IEEADVELFQYTPD
+160 IEEAEVELFQYTPD

-189 PEEFAARPGDPLGSL
+189 PEEYTARPGDPLGSL
-204 VERTYAAY
+204 VERTYEAY

-226 LLYHVARLM
+226 LLYHVARLI
-235 REHADLR
+235 RDHEDLR

-268 RGLSMDHQNLAV
+268 RGLSIDHPNLAV

-297 NIMEFEQDYPEVE
+297 NIMEFEQDYPDVE
-310 VVRLEQNYRSTS
+310 VVRLEQNYRSTHA
-322 TILSVA
+322 ILSVA

-347 AGGSPVKLVHYSDHR
+347 QGGTAVKLVHYSDHR
-362 DEADRIADQILDAIS
+362 DEADRIADQILDAVQ

-385 YAIFYRVNALSR
+385 FAIFYRVNALSR
-397 TLEQALRK
+397 TLEQALRR

-418 YQRREVKDVLAY
+418 YQRREVKDILAY

-448 VPARKIGKLTVGH
+448 VPARKIGKTTVGH
-461 LRRHARQYRIPMID
+461 LRRHARQYRMPMID

-480 LTVDGLS
+480 LTIEGLS
-487 ARSAKMVAQF
+487 PRSAKMVAQF
-497 VNLYDEL
+497 VSLYDEL
-504 RPLVTQPVEELM
+504 SPLVTQPVEELM
-516 GQVLIKTGYRDLL
+516 GQVMVKTAYRDLL

-550 AREYDDD
+550 AREYDDEV
-557 FGEEGGL
+557 GEEGGL

-599 FPCVFIVACEDNLIP
+599 FPCVYIVACEDNLIP

-676 RDMGLGSRFQLPDYE
+676 RDMGLGSRFDLPDFMPE
-691 PDSGVEMAFDAPW
+691 TDVEMTFETPWEGDAD
-704 GFEAEAAAQD
+704 FSAD
-714 SVEEEVYQDETET
+714 SSPEEEVYDDQGAKS
-727 PRKGKKSK
+727 RKGGSKKKKSG
-735 KPAAVSGVKLM
+735 SGGHKLL
-746 TAAQMAGESE
+746 TAAQMAGESV
-756 SKRVDPELFQF
+756 SRRVDPELFQF

-782 ALSGNGLKRT
+782 ALSGRGLKRT
-792 ATIDFFG
+792 ASVDFFD

-808 FAPLQPISSVD
+808 FATLQPISAAD

>member
-1 MTADEQEFGIDDADR
+1 MTEKED
-16 VVNALDSQVDV
+16 
-27 ESSTDHAEGSSHE
+27 GSSGSIPATG
-40 HPLLRRLNGPQKLA
+40 HPLLDRLNGPQKA
-54 AQHVHGPLLVLA
+54 AASHVEGALLVLA

-160 IEEADVELFQYTPD
+160 IEEAEVELFQYTPD

-189 PEEFAARPGDPLGSL
+189 PEEYTARPGDPLGSL
-204 VERTYAAY
+204 VERTYEAY

-226 LLYHVARLM
+226 LLYHVARLI
-235 REHADLR
+235 RDQEDLR

-268 RGLSMDHQNLAV
+268 RGLSIDHPNLAV

-297 NIMEFEQDYPEVE
+297 NIMEFEQDYPDVE
-310 VVRLEQNYRSTS
+310 VVRLEQNYRSTHA
-322 TILSVA
+322 ILSVA

-347 AGGSPVKLVHYSDHR
+347 QGGTAVKLVHYSDHR
-362 DEADRIADQILDAIS
+362 DEADRIADQILDAVQ

-385 YAIFYRVNALSR
+385 FAIFYRVNALSR
-397 TLEQALRK
+397 TLEQALRR

-418 YQRREVKDVLAY
+418 YQRREVKDILAY

-448 VPARKIGKLTVGH
+448 VPARKIGKTTVGH
-461 LRRHARQYRIPMID
+461 LRRHARQYRMPMID

-480 LTVDGLS
+480 LTIEGLS
-487 ARSAKMVAQF
+487 PRSAKMVAQF
-497 VNLYDEL
+497 VSLYDEL
-504 RPLVTQPVEELM
+504 SPLVTQPVEELM
-516 GQVLIKTGYRDLL
+516 GQVMVKTAYRDLL

-550 AREYDDD
+550 AREYDDEV
-557 FGEEGGL
+557 GEEGGL

-599 FPCVFIVACEDNLIP
+599 FPCVYIVACEDNLIP

-676 RDMGLGSRFQLPDYE
+676 RDMGLGSRFDLPDFMPE
-691 PDSGVEMAFDAPW
+691 TDVEMTFETPW
-704 GFEAEAAAQD
+704 EGAADFSAD
-714 SVEEEVYQDETET
+714 SSPEEEVYDDQGSKSG
-727 PRKGKKSK
+727 KGGSKKKKSG
-735 KPAAVSGVKLM
+735 SGGHKLL
-746 TAAQMAGESE
+746 TAAQMAGESV
-756 SKRVDPELFQF
+756 SRRVDPELFQF

-782 ALSGNGLKRT
+782 ALSGRGLKRT
-792 ATIDFFG
+792 ASVDFFD

-808 FAPLQPISSVD
+808 FATLQPISAAD

>member
-1 MTADEQEFGIDDADR
+1 MTEKKD
-16 VVNALDSQVDV
+16 
-27 ESSTDHAEGSSHE
+27 GSSGSIHAMG
-40 HPLLRRLNGPQKLA
+40 HALLDRLNGPQKA
-54 AQHVHGPLLVLA
+54 AASHVEGALLVLA

-77 HRIAHMIAQGVP
+77 HRIAHMIGQGVP

-160 IEEADVELFQYTPD
+160 IEEAEVELFQYTPD

-189 PEEFAARPGDPLGSL
+189 PEEYTARPGDPLGSL
-204 VERTYAAY
+204 VERTYEAY
-212 QRRLLDAN
+212 QRRLLEAN
-220 AADFDD
+220 AVDFDD
-226 LLYHVARLM
+226 LLYHVARLI
-235 REHADLR
+235 RDHEDLR

-268 RGLSMDHQNLAV
+268 RGLSIDHPNLAV

-297 NIMEFEQDYPEVE
+297 NIMEFEQDYPDVE
-310 VVRLEQNYRSTS
+310 VVRLEQNYRSTHA
-322 TILSVA
+322 ILSVA

-347 AGGSPVKLVHYSDHR
+347 QGGTAVKLVHYSDHR
-362 DEADRIADQILDAIS
+362 DEADRIADQILDAVQ

-385 YAIFYRVNALSR
+385 FAIFYRVNALSR
-397 TLEQALRK
+397 TLEQALRR

-418 YQRREVKDVLAY
+418 YQRREVKDILAY

-448 VPARKIGKLTVGH
+448 VPARKIGKTTVGH
-461 LRRHARQYRIPMID
+461 LRRHARQYRMPMID

-480 LTVDGLS
+480 LTIEGLS
-487 ARSAKMVAQF
+487 PRSAKMVAQF
-497 VNLYDEL
+497 VSLYDEL
-504 RPLVTQPVEELM
+504 SPLVTQPVEELM
-516 GQVLIKTGYRDLL
+516 GQVMVKTAYRDLL

-550 AREYDDD
+550 AREYDDEV
-557 FGEEGGL
+557 GEEGGL

-599 FPCVFIVACEDNLIP
+599 FPCVYIVACEDNLIP

-676 RDMGLGSRFQLPDYE
+676 RDMGLGSRFDLPDFMPE
-691 PDSGVEMAFDAPW
+691 TDVEMTFETPWEGDAD
-704 GFEAEAAAQD
+704 FSAD
-714 SVEEEVYQDETET
+714 SSPEEEVYDDQGAKS
-727 PRKGKKSK
+727 RKGGSKKKKSG
-735 KPAAVSGVKLM
+735 SGGHKLL
-746 TAAQMAGESE
+746 TAAQMAGESV
-756 SKRVDPELFQF
+756 SRRVDPELFQF

-782 ALSGNGLKRT
+782 ALSGRGLKRT
-792 ATIDFFG
+792 ASVDFFD

-808 FAPLQPISSVD
+808 FATLQPISAAD

>member
-1 MTADEQEFGIDDADR
+1 MTEKKD
-16 VVNALDSQVDV
+16 
-27 ESSTDHAEGSSHE
+27 GSSGSIHAMG
-40 HPLLRRLNGPQKLA
+40 HALLDRLNGPQKA
-54 AQHVHGPLLVLA
+54 AASHVEGALLVLA

-77 HRIAHMIAQGVP
+77 HRIAHMIGQGVP

-160 IEEADVELFQYTPD
+160 IEEAEVELFQYTPD

-189 PEEFAARPGDPLGSL
+189 PEEYTARPGDPLGSL
-204 VERTYAAY
+204 VERTYEAY
-212 QRRLLDAN
+212 QRRLLEAN
-220 AADFDD
+220 AVDFDD
-226 LLYHVARLM
+226 LLYHVARLI
-235 REHADLR
+235 RDHEDLR

-268 RGLSMDHQNLAV
+268 RGLSIDHPNLAV

-297 NIMEFEQDYPEVE
+297 NIMEFEQDYPDVE
-310 VVRLEQNYRSTS
+310 VVRLEQNYRSTHA
-322 TILSVA
+322 ILSVA

-347 AGGSPVKLVHYSDHR
+347 QGGTAVKLVHYSDHR
-362 DEADRIADQILDAIS
+362 DEADRIADQILDAVQ

-385 YAIFYRVNALSR
+385 FAIFYRVNALSR
-397 TLEQALRK
+397 TLEQALRR

-418 YQRREVKDVLAY
+418 YQRREVKDILAY

-448 VPARKIGKLTVGH
+448 VPARKIGKTTVGH
-461 LRRHARQYRIPMID
+461 LRRHARQYRMPMID

-480 LTVDGLS
+480 LTIEGLS
-487 ARSAKMVAQF
+487 PRSAKMVAQF
-497 VNLYDEL
+497 VSLYDEL
-504 RPLVTQPVEELM
+504 SPLVTQPVEELM
-516 GQVLIKTGYRDLL
+516 GQVMVKTAYRDLL

-550 AREYDDD
+550 AREYDDEV
-557 FGEEGGL
+557 GEEGGL

-599 FPCVFIVACEDNLIP
+599 FPCVYIVACEDNLIP

-676 RDMGLGSRFQLPDYE
+676 RDMGLGSRFDLPDFMPE
-691 PDSGVEMAFDAPW
+691 TDVEMTFETPWEGDAD
-704 GFEAEAAAQD
+704 FSAD
-714 SVEEEVYQDETET
+714 SSPEEEVYDDQGAKSG
-727 PRKGKKSK
+727 KGGSKKKKSG
-735 KPAAVSGVKLM
+735 SGGHKLL
-746 TAAQMAGESE
+746 TAAQMAGESV
-756 SKRVDPELFQF
+756 SRRVDPELFQF

-782 ALSGNGLKRT
+782 ALSGRGLKRT
-792 ATIDFFG
+792 ASVDFF
-799 GSQKKFRLA
+799 
-808 FAPLQPISSVD
+808 